1 MNAKCYRT
9 VFNAVR
15 GMLVAV
21 EESARSTG
29 KGRQTGG
36 QAGTSAA
43 STPSAAR
50 FAVLP
55 VVFGAWCALG
65 LSYTVHAQVV
75 AAPGSGAQVI
85 QTQNGLQQ
93 VNVARPNGSG
103 VSLNTYTQF
112 NVPGQGTILN
122 NAPGITQTQQAGYV
136 NGNPNLLP
144 GGSARI
150 IVNQVTSTQPSTL
163 RGYLEVAGPRA
174 EVVIAN
180 PNGILVNGGGFI
192 NTSRATLTTGIPVFG
207 GSGSLDA
214 YRVTGGQITV
224 QGAGLNASN
233 VDQVDLIARAV
244 SVNASVYANQLNVV
258 AGANQVDHGT
268 LNATP
273 IAGDGAAPAN
283 GIDVSQLG
291 GMYANKIL
299 LASTE
304 KGVGVSLR
312 GVAAAQAGDLT
323 LTAQGKLVLAG
334 QTNASGNL
342 SVSAQGG
349 IDNIGTT
356 YGRQSAALGTSGD
369 LTNSGT
375 LAAQQNLRVNAN
387 NVASSGTLGAGV
399 NSDGSLAHA
408 GDLSVVAGGTLSA
421 TGQNVAG
428 GNATL
433 QGASINLAGSQTSAN
448 GNLNLNAQAGKLDL
462 TGATT
467 SAGGALSANAQGALI
482 NDRGHL
488 SSQGAATVTAGS
500 LSNQG
505 GQMVSQNALSANVA
519 GALSNQGGTLQA
531 AGALNASAGSLDNTA
546 GHIAS
551 LNTDGLNLTTAG
563 RLTNAQGG
571 TIGGNGNV
579 AVQAGQLSNA
589 GTISAVQNLGVSTAQ
604 TLANAGTLAANGNT
618 TVSAGTTLTNAGGT
632 IAAGQRA
639 NVSAATLDN
648 SAGTLTGNQL
658 ALTAATLVN
667 RGGTIT
673 QTGTGPIA
681 IGVSGTLDNTGGT
694 LDNTGGA
701 IRTNSAD
708 LTLAPATLINDHGTI
723 TDSGAGTLS
732 VTTGSLS
739 NNGGTIA
746 TNGALDVQ
754 AGAVSNQGGK
764 LSAQS
769 QATLNVASLDNRA
782 GGFVGAQ
789 SVGIT
794 DQGGLNN
801 AGGTVAAS
809 GALTVSAGSIAN
821 AGGAIKN
828 AGTQA
833 TSVSASQS
841 LDNTQGGLIG
851 GNGEVSVSVSSSGG
865 SVDNSGG
872 TVVAGG
878 NAVVQSGGTLRNA
891 AGRVQAKGSA
901 AVTAAGAITN
911 TGGQIEADGAAAT
924 LQVTGAS
931 LDNTNGRIANAG
943 SGATTVGAASI
954 TNANTGGVAG
964 AGTIGGNGDVTVSG
978 QTLSNTQDGQIVAGH
993 DLTLATTRS
1002 VNNSGGTLSATN
1014 NFTVNA
1020 AGAAVVNQ
1028 GGSIR
1033 GNGAVSVNV
1042 ASLDN
1047 TAGKIGNDAG
1057 SGGSVA
1063 MTTGSLANQGGA
1075 IGSDRNLSV
1084 TTGQLSG
1091 DGRIIAGGDGAIT
1104 INGNYTHSAANQ
1116 IQANHNLTFTTT
1128 GALTNQ
1134 GTLAAVN
1141 ALTVNAAS
1149 IDNRAGADLNS
1160 ASTSVNAGG
1169 AITNAGRIEGDTVA
1183 TQSASF
1189 ANTGTVIGN
1198 NVTLNARGISN
1209 TGASAA
1215 LAAAT
1220 QLNLYASDG
1229 LSNTGGATIFSLG
1242 DINIAANAVR
1252 DGNGLL
1258 ANRSNLVTNDQSTIE
1273 AQGNLEIA
1281 TQTLN
1286 NVRPAPTV
1294 QTVTTGTTSTH
1305 ETKRGKYIACA
1316 TMNAAPHGGCT
1327 QAVWNSGYKTPIDA
1341 TFSASQIVSQSSG
1354 PNPVD
1359 NVLVVNVNGQNQAIY
1374 YNTLTRNGDGTVS
1387 VNYWDAYDP
1396 HTNYV
1401 PSTEYA
1407 TRSDGHNGYQRVEI
1421 ARDTTTVTQQD
1432 QVSGGSA
1439 PQARLLSGRN
1449 MTLANVG
1456 TINNNYSAIAA
1467 GGSIRIGSSQQGG
1480 AVGSG
1485 NYGGTTVNN
1494 VGRTL
1499 YQYQTQNIVSTYAWN
1514 EGTNQDVGAVAQ
1526 APAVLPPVAIGG
1538 TGGTLIAN
1546 NAVQI
1551 NATNLNNTNVAA
1563 ASSSTGATGGTL
1575 GANQSAAGVAA
1586 SGQQTVGAA
1595 SAQQPAVNAPQSV
1608 AGSNGALNISL
1619 PTSGLFSLR
1628 TAPGQPYLIA
1638 TDPRLTSYTKFI
1650 SSDYMLSALNLN
1662 PQQVQKRLGDGFY
1675 EEKLVRDQITQLTGR
1690 VYLQGYGNNEDQ
1702 YRALMGSGVN
1712 AAKQFGLVP
1721 GIALTAAQMDAL
1733 TSDIVWLVNQTV
1745 TLPDGSTQQVL
1756 APVVYLAHT
1765 HANDLQPTGAL
1776 IAADDVQIH
1785 AVGSATNS
1793 GVIKGGTQTV
1803 ITATDII
1810 NRGGTIA
1817 SDKTR
1822 GTIVV
1827 SASHDILNASGEI
1840 SGNRVAA
1847 QAGHDIVNTTLVD
1860 TVGATAV
1867 AGNSKASASLVGR
1880 QGSIASTGDLLVR
1893 AGNDLT
1899 VHGAN
1904 ITAGGNAQVTAGHD
1918 IVVDAVQSVGSQSV
1932 TQNGQHHWEADSTT
1946 HQGSTISAGGSLAM
1960 QSGNDTTFKG
1970 AKVSAGQDLS
1980 VIAGG
1985 NLMATTVTDTS
1996 KYNNVAADGKARKE
2010 TSRTYDETVIGT
2022 TFSAGHDATFAA
2034 VNANAGGQARTD
2046 GKGNVTFIGS
2056 SVTAG
2061 TAQQDSP
2068 SATAAAGNPDHMTT
2082 GRIDPTRS
2090 KSTASSKAGGVT
2102 IVADRDVTLAEA
2114 REVHDSTRAVSSEG
2128 GSPLSSKSASS
2139 SDAMHL
2145 DVGAGSSVSGNAV
2158 HVQAGND
2165 LTVRNSAVVGSGDV
2179 SLNAVGGNVLI
2190 TAGQNVRDESHSFE
2204 QKQSGFSGTGGI
2216 GIAYGH
2222 SGAKGRSELH
2232 EVTQS
2237 DARSTVGSTGGNV
2250 SISAGKDAAIIGS
2263 DVMAGSA
2270 GGVTGNIDVRAQNI
2284 RIEAGQDHAWSSSS
2298 QEAHSSGISVG
2309 LVGTPL
2315 DTLRNQREAQRD
2327 PSKVNRVRNTLNE
2340 VGAGALDVPQLAIG
2354 FNSRGS
2360 RSQTSSESLT
2370 HSASQLTA
2378 SGDIRLR
2385 ATGNGTTDANG
2396 RATSGDITVTGSTL
2410 SAGGTAA
2417 LDAQRH
2423 VVLQASTDTYQESNS
2438 ASTSGS
2444 HFTTAATTLGDL
2456 GRNVGGGPNSSGVGL
2471 VPYGSAHSADNAAGS
2486 SSRQNASVV
2495 IGKSV
2500 QVQARTGDITVS
2512 GSGISALSDVDL
2524 AARQGKVDIVAGTDT
2539 SSRHEDHSDRTIGDL
2554 GGNGYSGTVGVRSA
2568 SRTLDTD
2575 KRQQSTIRSQVSS
2588 AAGNVTIVAGD
2599 DVTVHGADVSAGGD
2613 LKVTGRN
2620 VLLDAG
2626 QDAERSHQTES
2637 SSQYGATL
2645 AMSGYAVSI
2654 AQSVEQAGRAVEQH
2668 KDPRVAAL
2676 YLAQA
2681 AAMAYNATQS
2691 GANSNTTGAGASNV
2705 PSAQTQTQAQSST
2718 IIKATVS
2725 IGGSSSSSESNAS
2738 AALNQG
2744 STLRAGQN
2752 VTITATGKD
2761 ASGHVVDGDIV
2772 ARGSSISGRNVSLDA
2787 ARDITLESRQDN
2799 THQDSKNSGSNASI
2813 GVGLGVGGNQTGFTL
2828 ELAAGFNRA
2837 HADGDAVTHVNSSVN
2852 AADTL
2857 TLNAGRDANLRG
2869 AQASGNTVNATVGRN
2884 LNVESRQ
2891 DIDNYA
2897 SRSESGGAQ
2906 VSLCIP
2912 PFCIGSTVS
2921 GSANLAE
2928 GRTDSTYASV
2938 VHQSGIAA
2946 GTGGYN
2952 INVKG
2957 NTDLVGGVISSTADP
2972 SKNTL
2977 RTGTLTTR
2985 DVENHA
2991 AYSSEQSSVSASYTS
3006 GNPLNPDGVPT
3017 PLQQGVSNLASN
3029 AVGNAQGPIAGN
3041 ASGTTRS
3048 AISTGTV
3055 VITDNAGQL
3064 AKTGKDAEATVAGL
3078 NRDTEHAND
3087 GAIGKIFDK
3096 QKIEEQQEI
3105 ARLQAQV
3112 VQQVAPLLY
3121 KQVGNF
3127 LEKQPTE
3134 VRVAV
3139 HALVG
3144 GLISRAM
3151 GGEFA
3156 AGAAGAGVAT
3166 LVMETLGKEL
3176 ESSDT
3181 LRQLPEKDRKAL
3193 MQLVSGAIGGIVAG
3207 AVSGSGSAAAAAG
3220 ATSQMAEQFNR
3231 QLHPDEQKWIRDH
3244 AKEFARQQGIS
3255 EDQAIERLSQ
3265 QAAKQVDYLWRAQL
3279 SDGDDAAAKSFLS
3292 SSKPTF
3298 TNPLGEQQ
3306 KLFTATDQQL
3316 LRPEMF
3322 ADTADPKFYQ
3332 RYVQSGI
3339 NRDLNDGLVK
3349 EFKDSGI
3356 DIKNGAVELAAAVKE
3371 HPGIVLNAA
3380 WDAVKGLPGAIVDG
3394 FRESGQAI
3402 GEGAAVALNK
3412 DLTDK
3417 LNAIYGNDISGY
3429 QQALLA
3435 IRVTVALTGATTTA
3449 KTATGLTEAVV
3460 TAVGKKLDRIL
3471 EKKALDA
3478 LLDSGGV
3485 YDKSGQ
3491 PLLDMRKLSNEQKG
3505 VMGDLFA
3512 ENTVKRIVPEGEKL
3526 ARMPAIGEQ
3535 GIDDLY
3541 KVSRADV
3548 DYVIIE
3554 NKFVSDT
3561 KKTGAN
3567 VLGSTADGKQGSTSW
3582 VTGSNRLRD
3591 AVGLKNAAAVDD
3603 AIKAGR
3609 TETWVVTTR
3618 PDGSTEIQVLDS
3630 LGKPKPVDTSKIL
3643 PPGRNAVGAQP

>member
-1 MNAKCYRT
+1 M
-9 VFNAVR
+9 
-15 GMLVAV
+15 
-21 EESARSTG
+21 
-29 KGRQTGG
+29 G
-36 QAGTSAA
+36 QPT
-43 STPSAAR
+43 TQ
-50 FAVLP
+50 
-55 VVFGAWCALG
+55 
-65 LSYTVHAQVV
+65 HAYC
-75 AAPGSGAQVI
+75 P
-85 QTQNGLQQ
+85 
-93 VNVARPNGSG
+93 
-103 VSLNTYTQF
+103 F
-112 NVPGQGTILN
+112 
-122 NAPGITQTQQAGYV
+122 
-136 NGNPNLLP
+136 
-144 GGSARI
+144 
-150 IVNQVTSTQPSTL
+150 
-163 RGYLEVAGPRA
+163 
-174 EVVIAN
+174 
-180 PNGILVNGGGFI
+180 
-192 NTSRATLTTGIPVFG
+192 
-207 GSGSLDA
+207 
-214 YRVTGGQITV
+214 
-224 QGAGLNASN
+224 
-233 VDQVDLIARAV
+233 
-244 SVNASVYANQLNVV
+244 
-258 AGANQVDHGT
+258 
-268 LNATP
+268 
-273 IAGDGAAPAN
+273 
-283 GIDVSQLG
+283 
-291 GMYANKIL
+291 
-299 LASTE
+299 
-304 KGVGVSLR
+304 
-312 GVAAAQAGDLT
+312 
-323 LTAQGKLVLAG
+323 
-334 QTNASGNL
+334 
-342 SVSAQGG
+342 
-349 IDNIGTT
+349 
-356 YGRQSAALGTSGD
+356 
-369 LTNSGT
+369 
-375 LAAQQNLRVNAN
+375 
-387 NVASSGTLGAGV
+387 
-399 NSDGSLAHA
+399 
-408 GDLSVVAGGTLSA
+408 
-421 TGQNVAG
+421 
-428 GNATL
+428 
-433 QGASINLAGSQTSAN
+433 
-448 GNLNLNAQAGKLDL
+448 
-462 TGATT
+462 
-467 SAGGALSANAQGALI
+467 
-482 NDRGHL
+482 
-488 SSQGAATVTAGS
+488 
-500 LSNQG
+500 
-505 GQMVSQNALSANVA
+505 
-519 GALSNQGGTLQA
+519 
-531 AGALNASAGSLDNTA
+531 
-546 GHIAS
+546 
-551 LNTDGLNLTTAG
+551 
-563 RLTNAQGG
+563 
-571 TIGGNGNV
+571 
-579 AVQAGQLSNA
+579 
-589 GTISAVQNLGVSTAQ
+589 
-604 TLANAGTLAANGNT
+604 
-618 TVSAGTTLTNAGGT
+618 
-632 IAAGQRA
+632 
-639 NVSAATLDN
+639 
-648 SAGTLTGNQL
+648 
-658 ALTAATLVN
+658 
-667 RGGTIT
+667 
-673 QTGTGPIA
+673 
-681 IGVSGTLDNTGGT
+681 
-694 LDNTGGA
+694 
-701 IRTNSAD
+701 
-708 LTLAPATLINDHGTI
+708 
-723 TDSGAGTLS
+723 
-732 VTTGSLS
+732 
-739 NNGGTIA
+739 
-746 TNGALDVQ
+746 
-754 AGAVSNQGGK
+754 
-764 LSAQS
+764 
-769 QATLNVASLDNRA
+769 
-782 GGFVGAQ
+782 
-789 SVGIT
+789 
-794 DQGGLNN
+794 
-801 AGGTVAAS
+801 
-809 GALTVSAGSIAN
+809 
-821 AGGAIKN
+821 
-828 AGTQA
+828 
-833 TSVSASQS
+833 
-841 LDNTQGGLIG
+841 
-851 GNGEVSVSVSSSGG
+851 
-865 SVDNSGG
+865 
-872 TVVAGG
+872 
-878 NAVVQSGGTLRNA
+878 
-891 AGRVQAKGSA
+891 
-901 AVTAAGAITN
+901 
-911 TGGQIEADGAAAT
+911 
-924 LQVTGAS
+924 
-931 LDNTNGRIANAG
+931 
-943 SGATTVGAASI
+943 
-954 TNANTGGVAG
+954 
-964 AGTIGGNGDVTVSG
+964 
-978 QTLSNTQDGQIVAGH
+978 
-993 DLTLATTRS
+993 
-1002 VNNSGGTLSATN
+1002 
-1014 NFTVNA
+1014 
-1020 AGAAVVNQ
+1020 
-1028 GGSIR
+1028 
-1033 GNGAVSVNV
+1033 
-1042 ASLDN
+1042 
-1047 TAGKIGNDAG
+1047 
-1057 SGGSVA
+1057 
-1063 MTTGSLANQGGA
+1063 
-1075 IGSDRNLSV
+1075 
-1084 TTGQLSG
+1084 
-1091 DGRIIAGGDGAIT
+1091 
-1104 INGNYTHSAANQ
+1104 
-1116 IQANHNLTFTTT
+1116 
-1128 GALTNQ
+1128 
-1134 GTLAAVN
+1134 
-1141 ALTVNAAS
+1141 
-1149 IDNRAGADLNS
+1149 
-1160 ASTSVNAGG
+1160 
-1169 AITNAGRIEGDTVA
+1169 
-1183 TQSASF
+1183 
-1189 ANTGTVIGN
+1189 
-1198 NVTLNARGISN
+1198 
-1209 TGASAA
+1209 
-1215 LAAAT
+1215 
-1220 QLNLYASDG
+1220 
-1229 LSNTGGATIFSLG
+1229 
-1242 DINIAANAVR
+1242 
-1252 DGNGLL
+1252 
-1258 ANRSNLVTNDQSTIE
+1258 
-1273 AQGNLEIA
+1273 
-1281 TQTLN
+1281 
-1286 NVRPAPTV
+1286 
-1294 QTVTTGTTSTH
+1294 
-1305 ETKRGKYIACA
+1305 
-1316 TMNAAPHGGCT
+1316 
-1327 QAVWNSGYKTPIDA
+1327 
-1341 TFSASQIVSQSSG
+1341 VSQSSG

-1374 YNTLTRNGDGTVS
+1374 YNTLTRNGDGSVS

-1575 GANQSAAGVAA
+1575 GANQSAAGVAT

-1662 PQQVQKRLGDGFY
+1662 PQLVQKRLGDGFY

-1822 GTIVV
+1822 GTTVV

-1867 AGNSKASASLVGR
+1867 AGNSKASVSLVGR

-1899 VHGAN
+1899 VHGAS
-1904 ITAGGNAQVTAGHD
+1904 ISAGGNAQVTAGHD

-1970 AKVSAGQDLS
+1970 AKVSAGQDL
-1980 VIAGG
+1980 VVVAGG
-1985 NLMATTVTDTS
+1985 NLTATTVTDTS
-1996 KYNNVAADGKARKE
+1996 SYNNVAADDKARKE

-2090 KSTASSKAGGVT
+2090 KSTASGKAGGVT

-2222 SGAKGRSELH
+2222 SGAKGHSELH

-2270 GGVTGNIDVRAQNI
+2270 GGTTGNIDVRAQNI

-2298 QEAHSSGISVG
+2298 EEAHSSGISVG

-2327 PSKVNRVRNTLNE
+2327 PSKVNRARNTLNE
-2340 VGAGALDVPQLAIG
+2340 VGAGALDTPQLAIG

-2444 HFTTAATTLGDL
+2444 HFTTAVTTLGDL

-2471 VPYGSAHSADNAAGS
+2471 APYGSAHSADNAAGS

-2524 AARQGKVDIVAGTDT
+2524 LARQGKVDIVAGTDT
-2539 SSRHEDHSDRTIGDL
+2539 SNRHEDHADRTIGDL

-2568 SRTLDTD
+2568 SRTLDTA
-2575 KRQQSTIRSQVSS
+2575 KSQQSTIRSQVSS

-2637 SSQYGATL
+2637 SSQYGQTL

-2681 AAMAYNATQS
+2681 ALMGVNAVQS
-2691 GANSNTTGAGASNV
+2691 GAHLGKDIKNAMAGADAKI
-2705 PSAQTQTQAQSST
+2705 PQTQTQTQAQSAPT
-2718 IIKATVS
+2718 AFIKATVS
-2725 IGGSSSSSESNAS
+2725 IGGGSSSSESNAG
-2738 AALNQG
+2738 ATLNQG

-2761 ASGHVVDGDIV
+2761 ASGKVVDGDIV

-2813 GVGLGVGGNQTGFTL
+2813 GVGFGLGGSQNGFTL

-2837 HADGDAVTHVNSSVN
+2837 HADGDAVTHVNSAVT

-2891 DIDNYA
+2891 DTDNYA

-2912 PFCIGSTVS
+2912 PICYGSAVS
-2921 GSANLAE
+2921 GSANVAE

-2991 AYSSEQSSVSASYTS
+2991 AYSSEQSSVSVSYTS
-3006 GNPLNPDGVPT
+3006 GNMLDPKSVPT
-3017 PLQQGVSNLASN
+3017 PMQQGVNNLVSN
-3029 AVGNAQGPIAGN
+3029 AVSNAQGPIAGN

-3048 AISTGTV
+3048 AISAGTV

-3064 AKTGKDAEATVAGL
+3064 AKTGKDADATIAGL
-3078 NRDTEHAND
+3078 NRDTAHAND

-3096 QKIEEQQEI
+3096 EKVEERQEI

-3156 AGAAGAGVAT
+3156 AGAIGAGAAT
-3166 LVMETLGKEL
+3166 LAVETFGK
-3176 ESSDT
+3176 
-3181 LRQLPEKDRKAL
+3181 QLLAIDGLSEGDRKAL
-3193 MQLVSGAIGGIVAG
+3193 VQLVGMAVSGVAAGAAGGSSAGVAAATGTAQLAVQNNFLTHQQRDQRAEELASCKSARECDAVSAKWDAISKKQQADAQACISSDSCKVVLNALVWPSIESALNEAKAECAPPRMCSAQAQEDINQLQRLWNQKDAIQSFYEVEKFVAEFVAVGRGVTVAIG
-3207 AVSGSGSAAAAAG
+3207 AVSKAVEIARGLRVADEAATLTAGAGETPVLKNISGPYSPVAGDGTPITAVRVGSGYSAGDVLPVSPAVSSGETVNITGPITSNGAANVV
-3220 ATSQMAEQFNR
+3220 TSR
-3231 QLHPDEQKWIRDH
+3231 QLAVDL
-3244 AKEFARQQGIS
+3244 
-3255 EDQAIERLSQ
+3255 AI
-3265 QAAKQVDYLWRAQL
+3265 AQ
-3279 SDGDDAAAKSFLS
+3279 
-3292 SSKPTF
+3292 SKD
-3298 TNPLGEQQ
+3298 PLIG
-3306 KLFTATDQQL
+3306 TT
-3316 LRPEMF
+3316 
-3322 ADTADPKFYQ
+3322 
-3332 RYVQSGI
+3332 
-3339 NRDLNDGLVK
+3339 
-3349 EFKDSGI
+3349 
-3356 DIKNGAVELAAAVKE
+3356 
-3371 HPGIVLNAA
+3371 
-3380 WDAVKGLPGAIVDG
+3380 LPGA
-3394 FRESGQAI
+3394 
-3402 GEGAAVALNK
+3402 AAPV
-3412 DLTDK
+3412 
-3417 LNAIYGNDISGY
+3417 
-3429 QQALLA
+3429 Q
-3435 IRVTVALTGATTTA
+3435 
-3449 KTATGLTEAVV
+3449 V
-3460 TAVGKKLDRIL
+3460 TA
-3471 EKKALDA
+3471 DA
-3478 LLDSGGV
+3478 SIGGRSFFDV
-3485 YDKSGQ
+3485 NQ
-3491 PLLDMRKLSNEQKG
+3491 
-3505 VMGDLFA
+3505 
-3512 ENTVKRIVPEGEKL
+3512 T
-3526 ARMPAIGEQ
+3526 ARA
-3535 GIDDLY
+3535 
-3541 KVSRADV
+3541 
-3548 DYVIIE
+3548 
-3554 NKFVSDT
+3554 T
-3561 KKTGAN
+3561 
-3567 VLGSTADGKQGSTSW
+3567 GSTSANKPTLIADL
-3582 VTGSNRLRD
+3582 VEPGSPNGTYGTAHAEIGTIQQAYD
-3591 AVGLKNAAAVDD
+3591 AGLTKNESMTIIVRGQAPCDYCQSHLIKMANAA
-3603 AIKAGR
+3603 GLNQL
-3609 TETWVVTTR
+3609 TVVNGV
-3618 PDGSTEIQVLDS
+3618 DGSVIQWVRGS
-3630 LGKPKPVDTSKIL
+3630 FSWNVIKRSQFMGGS
-3643 PPGRNAVGAQP
+3643 R

>member
-29 KGRQTGG
+29 KGRRSGG
-36 QAGTSAA
+36 QAGSPVAGAVT
-43 STPSAAR
+43 TR

-55 VVFGAWCALG
+55 VVFGAWCTLG
-65 LSYTVHAQVV
+65 LPYTVHAQVV

-192 NTSRATLTTGIPVFG
+192 NTSRATLTTGVPVFG

-258 AGANQVDHGT
+258 AGANQVDRGT

-273 IAGDGAAPAN
+273 IVGDGAGPAN

-349 IDNIGTT
+349 IDNTGTT

-375 LAAQQNLRVNAN
+375 LAAQQDLRVNAN

-433 QGASINLAGSQTSAN
+433 QGASVNLAGSQTSAN

-488 SSQGAATVTAGS
+488 SSQGAATVSAGS

-505 GQMVSQNALSANVA
+505 GQIVSQNALSANIA

-551 LNTDGLNLTTAG
+551 LNTDGLNLTTTG

-579 AVQAGQLSNA
+579 AVQAGQLNNT

-658 ALTAATLVN
+658 ALAAATLVN

-681 IGVSGTLDNTGGT
+681 IGVSGT

-723 TDSGAGTLS
+723 TDSGTGTLS

-769 QATLNVASLDNRA
+769 QATLNVASLDNSA

-794 DQGGLNN
+794 DQGGLDN

-833 TSVSASQS
+833 TRVSASQA
-841 LDNTQGGLIG
+841 LDNTQSGLIG

-978 QTLSNTQDGQIVAGH
+978 QTLSNTQGGQIVAGH
-993 DLTLATTRS
+993 DLTLGTTRS
-1002 VNNSGGTLSATN
+1002 VNNGGGTLSATN
-1014 NFTVNA
+1014 NVTVNA

-1033 GNGAVSVNV
+1033 GNGAVSFNV

-1128 GALTNQ
+1128 GALINQ

-1169 AITNAGRIEGDTVA
+1169 AITNAGRIEGDTVS
-1183 TQSASF
+1183 TQSASL

-1198 NVTLNARGISN
+1198 NVTLSARGISN

-1242 DINIAANAVR
+1242 DVNIAANGVR

-1286 NVRPAPTV
+1286 NVRPAPNV
-1294 QTVTTGTTSTH
+1294 QTVTTGSTTTH

-1575 GANQSAAGVAA
+1575 GANQSAAGVAT
-1586 SGQQTVGAA
+1586 SGQQAVGAA

-1662 PQQVQKRLGDGFY
+1662 PQLVQKRLGDGFY

-1745 TLPDGSTQQVL
+1745 TLPDGSKQQVL

-1822 GTIVV
+1822 GTTVV

-1860 TVGATAV
+1860 TVGATTV
-1867 AGNSKASASLVGR
+1867 AGNSKASVSLVGR

-1904 ITAGGNAQVTAGHD
+1904 LTAGGNAQVTAGHD

-1932 TQNGQHHWEADSTT
+1932 TQNSQHHWEADSTT

-1970 AKVSAGQDLS
+1970 AKVSAGQDL
-1980 VIAGG
+1980 VVVAGG
-1985 NLMATTVTDTS
+1985 DLTATTVTDTS
-1996 KYNNVAADGKARKE
+1996 KYNNVAADSRTRQE
-2010 TSRTYDETVIGT
+2010 VDRTYDETAVGT
-2022 TFSAGHDATFAA
+2022 AFSSGRHATLAA
-2034 VNANAGGQARTD
+2034 VSADAGGNARTD
-2046 GKGNVTFIGS
+2046 GKGNVTLTGSSITAGTNTATPGAITIAGNGNVTFNEGREEHDSYQAVSSKRGSLVSGSTTGTMQSTQANIGMASTVSGDSVVVRAGKDLTVQGSNVVGTNDVTLGAGGNVKITASENTERSQSDYSKREYGFLSGLTLLNQLDGGLQGYVVGTRTTSNTQQATQVSHTGSMVGSINGNLSITSGNDLHVTGSTLHAGNDLALAGKTVKIDAVQDTATESEQQSFRQTAISAGLSNPVISAIQTARQMASAAKHVDGDPRLMALAAVTTGLAAKNAYDAVGGDPVKAATSIGLNISIGS
-2056 SVTAG
+2056 SKNDSRSEARSSTAVGSTVSAGHNVTIAAAGAGKDSNIDVIGSAVSAGNKALLNAEGNVNLQAAESASSQHSTSGGASASLGISIGVGSQNGIAFTAGVSGNRGRANGDSSVWTNTHVTAG
-2061 TAQQDSP
+2061 DTLTIRSGGDTNLKGAVAS
-2068 SATAAAGNPDHMTT
+2068 
-2082 GRIDPTRS
+2082 GRQVI
-2090 KSTASSKAGGVT
+2090 A
-2102 IVADRDVTLAEA
+2102 
-2114 REVHDSTRAVSSEG
+2114 
-2128 GSPLSSKSASS
+2128 
-2139 SDAMHL
+2139 
-2145 DVGAGSSVSGNAV
+2145 DVGGNLNVESLQNTDRYDSKQQSAGVSVSVCVPPICYGSSSVSGNV
-2158 HVQAGND
+2158 SQNKLNSDYAG
-2165 LTVRNSAVVGSGDV
+2165 
-2179 SLNAVGGNVLI
+2179 
-2190 TAGQNVRDESHSFE
+2190 
-2204 QKQSGFSGTGGI
+2204 
-2216 GIAYGH
+2216 
-2222 SGAKGRSELH
+2222 
-2232 EVTQS
+2232 
-2237 DARSTVGSTGGNV
+2237 
-2250 SISAGKDAAIIGS
+2250 
-2263 DVMAGSA
+2263 
-2270 GGVTGNIDVRAQNI
+2270 
-2284 RIEAGQDHAWSSSS
+2284 
-2298 QEAHSSGISVG
+2298 
-2309 LVGTPL
+2309 
-2315 DTLRNQREAQRD
+2315 
-2327 PSKVNRVRNTLNE
+2327 
-2340 VGAGALDVPQLAIG
+2340 
-2354 FNSRGS
+2354 
-2360 RSQTSSESLT
+2360 
-2370 HSASQLTA
+2370 
-2378 SGDIRLR
+2378 
-2385 ATGNGTTDANG
+2385 
-2396 RATSGDITVTGSTL
+2396 
-2410 SAGGTAA
+2410 
-2417 LDAQRH
+2417 
-2423 VVLQASTDTYQESNS
+2423 
-2438 ASTSGS
+2438 
-2444 HFTTAATTLGDL
+2444 
-2456 GRNVGGGPNSSGVGL
+2456 
-2471 VPYGSAHSADNAAGS
+2471 
-2486 SSRQNASVV
+2486 
-2495 IGKSV
+2495 
-2500 QVQARTGDITVS
+2500 
-2512 GSGISALSDVDL
+2512 
-2524 AARQGKVDIVAGTDT
+2524 VA
-2539 SSRHEDHSDRTIGDL
+2539 E
-2554 GGNGYSGTVGVRSA
+2554 
-2568 SRTLDTD
+2568 
-2575 KRQQSTIRSQVSS
+2575 
-2588 AAGNVTIVAGD
+2588 
-2599 DVTVHGADVSAGGD
+2599 
-2613 LKVTGRN
+2613 
-2620 VLLDAG
+2620 
-2626 QDAERSHQTES
+2626 
-2637 SSQYGATL
+2637 
-2645 AMSGYAVSI
+2645 
-2654 AQSVEQAGRAVEQH
+2654 
-2668 KDPRVAAL
+2668 
-2676 YLAQA
+2676 
-2681 AAMAYNATQS
+2681 
-2691 GANSNTTGAGASNV
+2691 
-2705 PSAQTQTQAQSST
+2705 
-2718 IIKATVS
+2718 
-2725 IGGSSSSSESNAS
+2725 
-2738 AALNQG
+2738 
-2744 STLRAGQN
+2744 
-2752 VTITATGKD
+2752 
-2761 ASGHVVDGDIV
+2761 
-2772 ARGSSISGRNVSLDA
+2772 
-2787 ARDITLESRQDN
+2787 
-2799 THQDSKNSGSNASI
+2799 
-2813 GVGLGVGGNQTGFTL
+2813 
-2828 ELAAGFNRA
+2828 
-2837 HADGDAVTHVNSSVN
+2837 
-2852 AADTL
+2852 
-2857 TLNAGRDANLRG
+2857 
-2869 AQASGNTVNATVGRN
+2869 
-2884 LNVESRQ
+2884 
-2891 DIDNYA
+2891 
-2897 SRSESGGAQ
+2897 
-2906 VSLCIP
+2906 
-2912 PFCIGSTVS
+2912 
-2921 GSANLAE
+2921 
-2928 GRTDSTYASV
+2928 
-2938 VHQSGIAA
+2938 QSGIKA
-2946 GTGGYN
+2946 GDGGFQVG
-2952 INVKG
+2952 VKG
-2957 NTDLVGGVISSTADP
+2957 NTDLKGGVIASSDKAVQEGLNSLTTA
-2972 SKNTL
+2972 
-2977 RTGTLTTR
+2977 TLTHS
-2985 DVENHA
+2985 DIQNHA
-2991 AYSSEQSSVSASYTS
+2991 NYSGSQVGISGGYSFGGGNTDKSGIGKDQQGKADNVNPVPGTEQTSHGGVVATPPVVLSASGS
-3006 GNPLNPDGVPT
+3006 
-3017 PLQQGVSNLASN
+3017 AS
-3029 AVGNAQGPIAGN
+3029 
-3041 ASGTTRS
+3041 STTRS
-3048 AISTGTV
+3048 AISGGAIT
-3055 VITDNAGQL
+3055 ITDGAKQQQLTGQTAAETVAGINRNTSNTGGALAPIFDKDKIQAGFEIAGQFINQVGTFVDNRL
-3064 AKTGKDAEATVAGL
+3064 KEVDAAKAAAKNPNLTPEQRAQAQQRADQLTADWGPGGTYRQALTALTVAAGGNVTGGMGQFAQNATVAYLQELGANQVKQIADSL
-3078 NRDTEHAND
+3078 GSEGARAALHA
-3087 GAIGKIFDK
+3087 I
-3096 QKIEEQQEI
+3096 
-3105 ARLQAQV
+3105 
-3112 VQQVAPLLY
+3112 
-3121 KQVGNF
+3121 VGC
-3127 LEKQPTE
+3127 
-3134 VRVAV
+3134 
-3139 HALVG
+3139 
-3144 GLISRAM
+3144 
-3151 GGEFA
+3151 
-3156 AGAAGAGVAT
+3156 AGAAASSQNCGAGAMGAATSSLLGTLLGPTDGMSPSDKQAREKLVTSLVAGIATATGVNAATATNAAQIEAENNQLALLPKYSAFGVDLVRRYCSGTQPCTDKQVRDLMQAQIAVNSAAGKNATVAVLLLGGPTLAAAGVALAALAPEMLAVALANPT
-3166 LVMETLGKEL
+3166 AAVNAGIITAET
-3176 ESSDT
+3176 
-3181 LRQLPEKDRKAL
+3181 
-3193 MQLVSGAIGGIVAG
+3193 
-3207 AVSGSGSAAAAAG
+3207 AAAILTNSVTPSLAAEG
-3220 ATSQMAEQFNR
+3220 
-3231 QLHPDEQKWIRDH
+3231 
-3244 AKEFARQQGIS
+3244 
-3255 EDQAIERLSQ
+3255 
-3265 QAAKQVDYLWRAQL
+3265 
-3279 SDGDDAAAKSFLS
+3279 AAAKVGGATGKTTSIGASEGASLAQKGSVVAGFKAGVSASEISKINDRFGGSIAYREVENVLS
-3292 SSKPTF
+3292 
-3298 TNPLGEQQ
+3298 
-3306 KLFTATDQQL
+3306 
-3316 LRPEMF
+3316 
-3322 ADTADPKFYQ
+3322 
-3332 RYVQSGI
+3332 
-3339 NRDLNDGLVK
+3339 
-3349 EFKDSGI
+3349 
-3356 DIKNGAVELAAAVKE
+3356 
-3371 HPGIVLNAA
+3371 NAA
-3380 WDAVKGLPGAIVDG
+3380 NYDG
-3394 FRESGQAI
+3394 F
-3402 GEGAAVALNK
+3402 
-3412 DLTDK
+3412 
-3417 LNAIYGNDISGY
+3417 
-3429 QQALLA
+3429 
-3435 IRVTVALTGATTTA
+3435 
-3449 KTATGLTEAVV
+3449 
-3460 TAVGKKLDRIL
+3460 
-3471 EKKALDA
+3471 
-3478 LLDSGGV
+3478 
-3485 YDKSGQ
+3485 YDKSASIIRDIAGSHLFDNGNKRTAVEVVETLIQRNSVDGPPQSLIWSVVDKVATGQ
-3491 PLLDMRKLSNEQKG
+3491 
-3505 VMGDLFA
+3505 
-3512 ENTVKRIVPEGEKL
+3512 
-3526 ARMPAIGEQ
+3526 
-3535 GIDDLY
+3535 
-3541 KVSRADV
+3541 
-3548 DYVIIE
+3548 
-3554 NKFVSDT
+3554 
-3561 KKTGAN
+3561 
-3567 VLGSTADGKQGSTSW
+3567 
-3582 VTGSNRLRD
+3582 LRD
-3591 AVGLKNAAAVDD
+3591 VRD
-3603 AIKAGR
+3603 ISKALRGF
-3609 TETWVVTTR
+3609 
-3618 PDGSTEIQVLDS
+3618 
-3630 LGKPKPVDTSKIL
+3630 
-3643 PPGRNAVGAQP
+3643 

>member
-36 QAGTSAA
+36 QAGMSAA
-43 STPSAAR
+43 STSTAAR

-65 LSYTVHAQVV
+65 LPYTVQAQVV
-75 AAPGSGAQVI
+75 AAPGSGAHVI

-93 VNVARPNGSG
+93 VNIARPNGSG

-122 NAPGITQTQQAGYV
+122 NAPGITQTQLAGYV

-150 IVNQVTSTQPSTL
+150 IVNQVTSTSPSTL
-163 RGYLEVAGPRA
+163 QGYLEVAGPRA

-192 NTSRATLTTGIPVFG
+192 NTSRATLTTGVPVFG

-258 AGANQVDHGT
+258 AGANQVDRGT

-273 IAGDGAAPAN
+273 IAGDGTAPGN

-299 LASTE
+299 LAPTE

-323 LTAQGKLVLAG
+323 LTSQGKLVLAG

-349 IDNIGTT
+349 IDNTGTT
-356 YGRQSAALGTSGD
+356 YGRQSASLSTSGD

-375 LAAQQNLRVNAN
+375 LAAQQNLSLNAN

-408 GDLSVVAGGTLSA
+408 GDLSVVAGGAMSA

-433 QGASINLAGSQTSAN
+433 QGASVNLAGSQTSAN
-448 GNLNLNAQAGKLDL
+448 GNLSLNAQTGNLDL
-462 TGATT
+462 SGATA

-488 SSQGAATVTAGS
+488 ASQGATAITAGS
-500 LSNQG
+500 LSNQN
-505 GQMVSQNALSANVA
+505 GQIVSQSTLSANIA
-519 GALSNQGGTLQA
+519 GVLANQGGTLQA
-531 AGALNASAGSLDNTA
+531 AGALNANAGSLDNTA

-551 LNTDGLNLTTAG
+551 LNTDGLNLTTTG

-579 AVQAGQLSNA
+579 TVQAGQLSNA

-604 TLANAGTLAANGNT
+604 TLTNAGTLAANGNT
-618 TVSAGTTLTNAGGT
+618 TVSAGTTLTNGGGT
-632 IAAGQRA
+632 IAAGQRT

-648 SAGTLTGNQL
+648 SAGAIAGNQL
-658 ALTAATLVN
+658 ALAAANLIN
-667 RGGTIT
+667 RTGSIT
-673 QTGTGPIA
+673 QSGTGSIT
-681 IGVSGTLDNTGGT
+681 IGVSGTLDNTNGS
-694 LDNTGGA
+694 
-701 IRTNSAD
+701 IQTNSAD

-723 TDSGAGTLS
+723 TDSGTGTLS
-732 VTTGSLS
+732 VTTGRLS

-746 TNGALDVQ
+746 TNGELDVQ

-769 QATLNVASLDNRA
+769 QATLNVASLDNSA
-782 GGFVGAQ
+782 GGYVGAQ
-789 SVGIT
+789 GVAIT
-794 DQGGLNN
+794 DQGVLDN

-833 TSVSASQS
+833 TRVSATQALS
-841 LDNTQGGLIG
+841 NTRGGLIG
-851 GNGEVSVSVSSSGG
+851 GNGEVSVSGG

-872 TVVAGG
+872 TVAAGG
-878 NAVVQSGGTLRNA
+878 SVTVQSGSTLGNA
-891 AGRVQAKGSA
+891 AGLIQAKGNAS
-901 AVTAAGAITN
+901 VTAAGAITN
-911 TGGQIEADGAAAT
+911 TGGQIEADGASAT

-978 QTLSNTQDGQIVAGH
+978 QTLSNTQGGQIVAGH

-1002 VNNSGGTLSATN
+1002 VNNSGGTLSAAN
-1014 NFTVNA
+1014 NVTANA

-1028 GGSIR
+1028 AGSIR
-1033 GNGAVSVNV
+1033 GNGAVSLNA
-1042 ASLDN
+1042 ASIDN
-1047 TAGKIGNDAG
+1047 TSGKIGNDAG

-1104 INGNYTHSAANQ
+1104 IHGNYTHSAASQ

-1128 GALTNQ
+1128 GTLTNQ

-1149 IDNRAGADLNS
+1149 VDNRAGADLNS
-1160 ASTSVNAGG
+1160 ASTAVNAGG
-1169 AITNAGRIEGDTVA
+1169 AITNAGRIEGDTVS
-1183 TQSASF
+1183 TQSGSF

-1198 NVTLNARGISN
+1198 NVTLNARAISN

-1220 QLNLYASDG
+1220 QLNLYASDS

-1242 DINIAANAVR
+1242 DINIAANGAR
-1252 DGNGLL
+1252 DGTGLL
-1258 ANRSNLVTNDQSTIE
+1258 ANRSNLVNNDQSTIE

-1286 NVRPAPTV
+1286 NTRPEPTV
-1294 QTVTTGTTSTH
+1294 QTVTTGTSTAH

-1341 TFSASQIVSQSSG
+1341 TFSTSQIVSQTSG

-1359 NVLVVNVNGQNQAIY
+1359 NVLVVNVNGQNQTLY
-1374 YNTLTRNGDGTVS
+1374 YNAVTNNGNGTVS

-1421 ARDTTTVTQQD
+1421 SRDTTTTTQQD
-1432 QVSGGSA
+1432 QVTSSA
-1439 PQARLLSGRN
+1439 PQARLLAGRN

-1467 GGSIRIGSSQQGG
+1467 GGSIKIGSSQQGG

-1514 EGTNQDVGAVAQ
+1514 EGTNEDVGAVAQ
-1526 APAVLPPVAIGG
+1526 APSVLPPVAIGG

-1563 ASSSTGATGGTL
+1563 TSSATGATGGTL
-1575 GANQSAAGVAA
+1575 GVNQSAAGVAT

-1619 PTSGLFSLR
+1619 PTSGLFSFR

-1702 YRALMGSGVN
+1702 YRALMASGVN
-1712 AAKQFGLVP
+1712 AAKQFSLVP

-1733 TSDIVWLVNQTV
+1733 TSDIVWLVSQTV
-1745 TLPDGSTQQVL
+1745 KLPDGSTQQVL

-1803 ITATDII
+1803 ITATDIV

-1817 SDKTR
+1817 SDKAH
-1822 GTIVV
+1822 GTTVV
-1827 SASHDILNASGEI
+1827 SATHDILNASGEI

-1867 AGNSKASASLVGR
+1867 AGNSRANVTLVGR

-1904 ITAGGNAQVTAGHD
+1904 IAAGGNAQVTAGHD
-1918 IVVDAVQSVGSQSV
+1918 ILVDAVQSTTSQSV
-1932 TQNGQHHWEADSTT
+1932 TKNSQHHWEADSTT

-1970 AKVSAGQDLS
+1970 AKVSAGQDL
-1980 VIAGG
+1980 VVVAGG
-1985 NLMATTVTDTS
+1985 DLTATTVTDTS
-1996 KYNNVAADGKARKE
+1996 KYNNVAADDKARKE
-2010 TSRTYDETVIGT
+2010 SSRTYDETVVGT
-2022 TFSAGHDATFAA
+2022 TFTAGRDATFAA

-2061 TAQQDSP
+2061 TAQQDNTS
-2068 SATAAAGNPDHMTT
+2068 TASAAGNPEHMTV
-2082 GRIDPTRS
+2082 GRVDPTGTRS
-2090 KSTASSKAGGVT
+2090 GASTKAGGVT
-2102 IVADRDVTLAEA
+2102 IVADRNVTLAEA
-2114 REVHDSTRAVSSEG
+2114 REVHDSTRSVSSES
-2128 GSPLSSKSASS
+2128 GSALSSKSASS

-2145 DVGAGSSVSGNAV
+2145 DVGAGSSVSGNSV
-2158 HVQAGND
+2158 RVQAGND

-2222 SGAKGRSELH
+2222 SGANGRSELH

-2270 GGVTGNIDVRAQNI
+2270 GGATGNIDVRAQNI

-2327 PSKVNRVRNTLNE
+2327 PSKVNRVRNSLNE
-2340 VGAGALDVPQLAIG
+2340 VGAGALDTPQLAIG
-2354 FNSRGS
+2354 FNARGS
-2360 RSQTSSESLT
+2360 SSRTSSESLT

-2385 ATGNGTTDANG
+2385 ATGNGATDANG
-2396 RATSGDITVTGSTL
+2396 RAASGDITITGSTL

-2417 LDAQRH
+2417 LDAQRS
-2423 VVLQASTDTYQESNS
+2423 VVLQASTDTYQESSS
-2438 ASTSGS
+2438 ASSSGS
-2444 HFTTAATTLGDL
+2444 HFSTAGPSWGDL

-2471 VPYGSAHSADNAAGS
+2471 APYGSAHSADNAAGN

-2524 AARQGKVDIVAGTDT
+2524 LARQGKVDIVAGND
-2539 SSRHEDHSDRTIGDL
+2539 SSNRHEDHSSRTIGDL
-2554 GGNGYSGTVGVRSA
+2554 GGNGYSGTVGVRS
-2568 SRTLDTD
+2568 SSSTLDTA
-2575 KRQQSTIRSQVSS
+2575 KSQQSTIRSQVSS
-2588 AAGNVTIVAGD
+2588 AAGNVTIAARD

-2626 QDAERSHQTES
+2626 QDAERSRQTES
-2637 SSQYGATL
+2637 SSQYGVTL

-2681 AAMAYNATQS
+2681 ALMGYNAAQS
-2691 GANSNTTGAGASNV
+2691 GANTNNTGVGASNV
-2705 PSAQTQTQAQSST
+2705 PSAQTQTQAQSSA
-2718 IIKATVS
+2718 IVKATVS
-2725 IGGSSSSSESNAS
+2725 IGGGSSSSESNAN
-2738 AALNQG
+2738 ATVNQG

-2752 VTITATGKD
+2752 VSITATGKD
-2761 ASGHVVDGDIV
+2761 ASGKVVDGDIV

-2799 THQDSKNSGSNASI
+2799 THQDSKSGGSNASI
-2813 GVGLGVGGNQTGFTL
+2813 GVGFALGGNQNGFTL

-2837 HADGDAVTHVNSSVN
+2837 HADGDAVAHVNSAVN

-2891 DIDNYA
+2891 DTDNYA

-2912 PFCIGSTVS
+2912 PFCVGSAFS

-2928 GRTDSTYASV
+2928 GKTDSTYASV

-2957 NTDLVGGVISSTADP
+2957 NTDLVGGVISSTAAP
-2972 SKNTL
+2972 SKNVL

-2991 AYSSEQSSVSASYTS
+2991 AYSSEQSSVSVSYTS
-3006 GNPLNPDGVPT
+3006 ANPLNSEAVPT
-3017 PLQQGVSNLASN
+3017 PMQQGVSNLASN

-3048 AISTGTV
+3048 AISAGTV
-3055 VITDNAGQL
+3055 VITDNAGQV

-3096 QKIEEQQEI
+3096 QKVEEQQEI

-3112 VQQVAPLLY
+3112 VQQAAPILY
-3121 KQVGNF
+3121 NKVGSM
-3127 LEKQPTE
+3127 LEGQPPE
-3134 VRVAV
+3134 VKVAV
-3139 HALVG
+3139 HALIG

-3151 GGEFA
+3151 GGEFV
-3156 AGAAGAGVAT
+3156 AGAAGTGAAELAMVT
-3166 LVMETLGKEL
+3166 FGK
-3176 ESSDT
+3176 
-3181 LRQLPEKDRKAL
+3181 QLLAIDGLSEKDRKAL
-3193 MQLVSGAIGGIVAG
+3193 VQLVGM
-3207 AVSGSGSAAAAAG
+3207 AVSGMAAGAAGGSTAGVAAAAG
-3220 ATSQMAEQFNR
+3220 TAQIAVQNNFLAHEQR
-3231 QLHPDEQKWIRDH
+3231 EQRK
-3244 AKEFARQQGIS
+3244 
-3255 EDQAIERLSQ
+3255 
-3265 QAAKQVDYLWRAQL
+3265 
-3279 SDGDDAAAKSFLS
+3279 
-3292 SSKPTF
+3292 
-3298 TNPLGEQQ
+3298 
-3306 KLFTATDQQL
+3306 
-3316 LRPEMF
+3316 
-3322 ADTADPKFYQ
+3322 
-3332 RYVQSGI
+3332 
-3339 NRDLNDGLVK
+3339 
-3349 EFKDSGI
+3349 KD
-3356 DIKNGAVELAAAVKE
+3356 LAACKSARECDAVT
-3371 HPGIVLNAA
+3371 AA
-3380 WDAVKGLPGAIVDG
+3380 WDAISKKQQADAQACISSDSCKVVLNVLVWPAIESALNEAKAECAPPRMCSAQAQEDINQLQHLWNQKDAIQSFYEVEKFVAEFVAVGKGITVAIGAVSKAVEIARGLRAADEAAKLTAGDTASTLIKGLPDRLLADNIAGDGMILHPIKISPEVLSVTAQQPYKEGQLITNAGRAVTKHPEYFGFDSTQELRKVYRTDTQLNELAANSIREILRDGARTTGSGGRYPNGWVTYTLPDGRAASWGGSGDFIG
-3394 FRESGQAI
+3394 FRG
-3402 GEGAAVALNK
+3402 
-3412 DLTDK
+3412 
-3417 LNAIYGNDISGY
+3417 IS
-3429 QQALLA
+3429 
-3435 IRVTVALTGATTTA
+3435 
-3449 KTATGLTEAVV
+3449 K
-3460 TAVGKKLDRIL
+3460 
-3471 EKKALDA
+3471 
-3478 LLDSGGV
+3478 
-3485 YDKSGQ
+3485 
-3491 PLLDMRKLSNEQKG
+3491 
-3505 VMGDLFA
+3505 
-3512 ENTVKRIVPEGEKL
+3512 
-3526 ARMPAIGEQ
+3526 
-3535 GIDDLY
+3535 
-3541 KVSRADV
+3541 
-3548 DYVIIE
+3548 
-3554 NKFVSDT
+3554 
-3561 KKTGAN
+3561 
-3567 VLGSTADGKQGSTSW
+3567 
-3582 VTGSNRLRD
+3582 
-3591 AVGLKNAAAVDD
+3591 
-3603 AIKAGR
+3603 
-3609 TETWVVTTR
+3609 
-3618 PDGSTEIQVLDS
+3618 
-3630 LGKPKPVDTSKIL
+3630 
-3643 PPGRNAVGAQP
+3643 

>member
-29 KGRQTGG
+29 KGRQSGG
-36 QAGTSAA
+36 QAGATAPASAA
-43 STPSAAR
+43 SAAR

-65 LSYTVHAQVV
+65 LPYAVQAQVV
-75 AAPGSGAQVI
+75 AAPGSGAHVI

-93 VNVARPNGSG
+93 VNIARPNGSG

-112 NVPGQGTILN
+112 NVPSQGTLLN
-122 NAPGITQTQQAGYV
+122 NAPGITQTQLAGYI

-150 IVNQVTSTQPSTL
+150 IVNQVTSTSPSTL
-163 RGYLEVAGPRA
+163 QGYLEVAGPRA

-192 NTSRATLTTGIPVFG
+192 NTSRATLTTGVPVFG

-258 AGANQVDHGT
+258 AGANQVDRST
-268 LNATP
+268 LGATP

-323 LTAQGKLVLAG
+323 LTSQGKLVLAG

-349 IDNIGTT
+349 IDNTGTT
-356 YGRQSAALGTSGD
+356 YGRQSASLSTSGD

-375 LAAQQNLRVNAN
+375 LAAQQNLGINAN

-399 NSDGSLAHA
+399 NSDGSFAHA
-408 GDLSVVAGGTLSA
+408 GDLSVVAGGSMSA

-433 QGASINLAGSQTSAN
+433 QGASVNLAGSQTSAN
-448 GNLNLNAQAGKLDL
+448 GNLNLNAQTGNLDL
-462 TGATT
+462 TGATA

-488 SSQGAATVTAGS
+488 ASQGATAITAGS
-500 LSNQG
+500 LSNQN
-505 GQMVSQNALSANVA
+505 GQIVSQSTLSANIA
-519 GALSNQGGTLQA
+519 GVLANQGGTLQA
-531 AGALNASAGSLDNTA
+531 AGALNANAGSLDNTA

-551 LNTDGLNLTTAG
+551 LNTDGLNLTTTG
-563 RLTNAQGG
+563 LLNNAQGG

-579 AVQAGQLSNA
+579 TVQAGQLTNSSS
-589 GTISAVQNLGVSTAQ
+589 ISAVQNLGVSTAQ
-604 TLANAGTLAANGNT
+604 SLANAGTLAANGNT

-632 IAAGQRA
+632 IAAGQRT

-658 ALTAATLVN
+658 ALAAANLIN
-667 RGGTIT
+667 RNGSIT
-673 QTGTGPIA
+673 QSGTGPIT
-681 IGVSGTLDNTGGT
+681 IGVSGTLDNTNGS
-694 LDNTGGA
+694 

-708 LTLAPATLINDHGTI
+708 LALAPATLINDHGTI
-723 TDSGAGTLS
+723 TDSGTGTLS

-769 QATLNVASLDNRA
+769 QATLNVASLDNSA
-782 GGFVGAQ
+782 GGYVGAQ
-789 SVGIT
+789 GVAIT
-794 DQGGLNN
+794 DQGALNN

-809 GALTVSAGSIAN
+809 GALTVSAGAIAN

-833 TSVSASQS
+833 TRVSATQA

-851 GNGEVSVSVSSSGG
+851 GNGEVSVSGG

-878 NAVVQSGGTLRNA
+878 TAVVQSGSTLRNA

-911 TGGQIEADGAAAT
+911 TGGQIEADGASAT

-978 QTLSNTQDGQIVAGH
+978 QTLSNTQGGQIVAGH

-1002 VNNSGGTLSATN
+1002 VNNSGGTLSAAN
-1014 NFTVNA
+1014 NVTANA

-1028 GGSIR
+1028 AGSIR
-1033 GNGAVSVNV
+1033 GNGAVSLNV

-1047 TAGKIGNDAG
+1047 TSGKIGNDAG

-1104 INGNYTHSAANQ
+1104 IHGNYTHSAANQ

-1128 GALTNQ
+1128 GTLTNQ

-1149 IDNRAGADLNS
+1149 VDNRAGADLNS
-1160 ASTSVNAGG
+1160 ASTAVNAGG
-1169 AITNAGRIEGDTVA
+1169 AITNAGRIEGDTVS
-1183 TQSASF
+1183 TQSGSF

-1198 NVTLNARGISN
+1198 NVTLNARAISN

-1220 QLNLYASDG
+1220 QLNLYASDS
-1229 LSNTGGATIFSLG
+1229 LSNTGGATLFSLG
-1242 DINIAANAVR
+1242 DINIAANGAR

-1258 ANRSNLVTNDQSTIE
+1258 ANRSNLVNNDQSTIE

-1286 NVRPAPTV
+1286 NTRPAPTV
-1294 QTVTTGTTSTH
+1294 QTVTTGTSTAH

-1341 TFSASQIVSQSSG
+1341 TFSTSQIVSQTSG

-1359 NVLVVNVNGQNQAIY
+1359 NVLVVNVNGQNQTIY
-1374 YNTLTRNGDGTVS
+1374 YNAITNNGNGTVS

-1421 ARDTTTVTQQD
+1421 ARDTTTTTQQD

-1439 PQARLLSGRN
+1439 PQAQLLSGRN

-1467 GGSIRIGSSQQGG
+1467 GGSIRIGTSQQGG

-1499 YQYQTQNIVSTYAWN
+1499 YQYQTQNVVSTYAWN
-1514 EGTNQDVGAVAQ
+1514 EGTNEDVGAVAQ
-1526 APAVLPPVAIGG
+1526 APSVLPPVAIGG

-1563 ASSSTGATGGTL
+1563 ASSATGATGGTL
-1575 GANQSAAGVAA
+1575 GANQSASGVAT

-1619 PTSGLFSLR
+1619 PTSGLFSFR

-1702 YRALMGSGVN
+1702 YRALMASGVN
-1712 AAKQFGLVP
+1712 AAKQFSLVP

-1733 TSDIVWLVNQTV
+1733 TSDIVWLVSQTV
-1745 TLPDGSTQQVL
+1745 KLPDGSTQQVL

-1803 ITATDII
+1803 ITATDIV

-1817 SDKTR
+1817 SDKAH
-1822 GTIVV
+1822 GTTVV
-1827 SASHDILNASGEI
+1827 SATHDILNASGEI

-1867 AGNSKASASLVGR
+1867 AGNSRANVTLVGR

-1904 ITAGGNAQVTAGHD
+1904 IAAGGNAQVTAGHD
-1918 IVVDAVQSVGSQSV
+1918 ILVDAVQSTTSQSV
-1932 TQNGQHHWEADSTT
+1932 TKNSQHHWEADSTT

-1970 AKVSAGQDLS
+1970 AKVSAGQDL
-1980 VIAGG
+1980 VVVAGG
-1985 NLMATTVTDTS
+1985 DLTATTVTDTS
-1996 KYNNVAADGKARKE
+1996 KYNNVAADDKARKE
-2010 TSRTYDETVIGT
+2010 SSRTYDETVAGT
-2022 TFSAGHDATFAA
+2022 TFTAGRDATFAA

-2061 TAQQDSP
+2061 TAQQDNTS
-2068 SATAAAGNPDHMTT
+2068 TASAAGNPEHMTV
-2082 GRIDPTRS
+2082 GRVDPTGTRS
-2090 KSTASSKAGGVT
+2090 GASTKAGGVT
-2102 IVADRDVTLAEA
+2102 IVADRNVTLAEA
-2114 REVHDSTRAVSSEG
+2114 REVHDSTRSVSSES
-2128 GSPLSSKSASS
+2128 GSALSSKSASS

-2145 DVGAGSSVSGNAV
+2145 DVGAGSSVSGNSV
-2158 HVQAGND
+2158 RVQAGND

-2204 QKQSGFSGTGGI
+2204 QKQSGFSGTGGV

-2222 SGAKGRSELH
+2222 SGANGRSELH

-2263 DVMAGSA
+2263 DVMAGST
-2270 GGVTGNIDVRAQNI
+2270 GGATGNIDVRAQNI

-2327 PSKVNRVRNTLNE
+2327 PSKVNRVRNSLNE
-2340 VGAGALDVPQLAIG
+2340 VGAGALDTPQLAIG
-2354 FNSRGS
+2354 FNARGS

-2385 ATGNGTTDANG
+2385 ATGNGATDANG
-2396 RATSGDITVTGSTL
+2396 RAASGDITVTGSTL

-2417 LDAQRH
+2417 LDAQRS
-2423 VVLQASTDTYQESNS
+2423 VVLQASTDTYQESSS
-2438 ASTSGS
+2438 ASSSGS
-2444 HFTTAATTLGDL
+2444 HFSTAGPSWGDL

-2471 VPYGSAHSADNAAGS
+2471 APYGSAHSADNAAGN

-2524 AARQGKVDIVAGTDT
+2524 LAKQGKVDIVAGNDT

-2568 SRTLDTD
+2568 SSTLDTA
-2575 KRQQSTIRSQVSS
+2575 KSQQSTIRSQVSS
-2588 AAGNVTIVAGD
+2588 AAGNVTIAARD

-2626 QDAERSHQTES
+2626 QDAERSRQTES
-2637 SSQYGATL
+2637 SSQYGVTL

-2681 AAMAYNATQS
+2681 ALMGYNAA
-2691 GANSNTTGAGASNV
+2691 GNPGLNSQNG
-2705 PSAQTQTQAQSST
+2705 SAIQVQAAAQPQAQSSA
-2718 IIKATVS
+2718 IVKATLS
-2725 IGGSSSSSESNAS
+2725 IGGGSSSSESNAN
-2738 AALNQG
+2738 ATVNQG

-2752 VTITATGKD
+2752 VSITATGKD
-2761 ASGHVVDGDIV
+2761 ASGNVVDGDIV

-2799 THQDSKNSGSNASI
+2799 THQDSKSGGSNASI
-2813 GVGLGVGGNQTGFTL
+2813 GVGVALGGNQTGFTL

-2891 DIDNYA
+2891 DTDNYA

-2906 VSLCIP
+2906 VSLCFP
-2912 PFCIGSTVS
+2912 PFCYGSTFS
-2921 GSANLAE
+2921 GNANVAE
-2928 GRTDSTYASV
+2928 GKTDSTYASV

-2957 NTDLVGGVISSTADP
+2957 NTDLVGGVISSTAAP
-2972 SKNTL
+2972 SKNVL

-2991 AYSSEQSSVSASYTS
+2991 AYSSEQSSVSVSYTS
-3006 GNPLNPDGVPT
+3006 ANPLNSEAVPT
-3017 PLQQGVSNLASN
+3017 PMQQGVSNLASN

-3048 AISTGTV
+3048 AISAGTV
-3055 VITDNAGQL
+3055 VITDNAGQV

-3096 QKIEEQQEI
+3096 QKVEEQQEI

-3112 VQQVAPLLY
+3112 VQQAAPILY
-3121 KQVGNF
+3121 NKVGSM
-3127 LEKQPTE
+3127 LEGQPPE
-3134 VRVAV
+3134 VKVAV
-3139 HALVG
+3139 HALIG

-3151 GGEFA
+3151 GGEFVAGAAGTGAAELAMVTFGKQLLAIDGLSEGDRKALVQLVGMAVSGMA
-3156 AGAAGAGVAT
+3156 AGAAGGSTAGV
-3166 LVMETLGKEL
+3166 
-3176 ESSDT
+3176 
-3181 LRQLPEKDRKAL
+3181 
-3193 MQLVSGAIGGIVAG
+3193 
-3207 AVSGSGSAAAAAG
+3207 AAAAG
-3220 ATSQMAEQFNR
+3220 TAQIAVQNNFLAHEQR
-3231 QLHPDEQKWIRDH
+3231 EQRK
-3244 AKEFARQQGIS
+3244 
-3255 EDQAIERLSQ
+3255 
-3265 QAAKQVDYLWRAQL
+3265 
-3279 SDGDDAAAKSFLS
+3279 
-3292 SSKPTF
+3292 
-3298 TNPLGEQQ
+3298 
-3306 KLFTATDQQL
+3306 
-3316 LRPEMF
+3316 
-3322 ADTADPKFYQ
+3322 
-3332 RYVQSGI
+3332 
-3339 NRDLNDGLVK
+3339 
-3349 EFKDSGI
+3349 KD
-3356 DIKNGAVELAAAVKE
+3356 LAACKSARECDAVT
-3371 HPGIVLNAA
+3371 AA
-3380 WDAVKGLPGAIVDG
+3380 WDAISKKQQADAQACISSDSCKVVLNVLVWPAIESALNEAKAECAPPRMCSAQAQEDINQLQHLWNQKDAIQSFYEVEKFVAEFVAVGKGITVAIGAVSKAVEIARGLRAADEAAKLTAGDTASTLIKGLPDRLLADNIAGDGMILHPIKISPEVLSVTAQQPYKEGQLITNAGRAVTKHPEYFGFDSTQELRKVYRTDTQLNELAANSIREILRDGARTTGSGGRYPNGWVTYTLPDGRAASWGASGDFIG
-3394 FRESGQAI
+3394 FRG
-3402 GEGAAVALNK
+3402 
-3412 DLTDK
+3412 
-3417 LNAIYGNDISGY
+3417 IS
-3429 QQALLA
+3429 
-3435 IRVTVALTGATTTA
+3435 
-3449 KTATGLTEAVV
+3449 K
-3460 TAVGKKLDRIL
+3460 
-3471 EKKALDA
+3471 
-3478 LLDSGGV
+3478 
-3485 YDKSGQ
+3485 
-3491 PLLDMRKLSNEQKG
+3491 
-3505 VMGDLFA
+3505 
-3512 ENTVKRIVPEGEKL
+3512 
-3526 ARMPAIGEQ
+3526 
-3535 GIDDLY
+3535 
-3541 KVSRADV
+3541 
-3548 DYVIIE
+3548 
-3554 NKFVSDT
+3554 
-3561 KKTGAN
+3561 
-3567 VLGSTADGKQGSTSW
+3567 
-3582 VTGSNRLRD
+3582 
-3591 AVGLKNAAAVDD
+3591 
-3603 AIKAGR
+3603 
-3609 TETWVVTTR
+3609 
-3618 PDGSTEIQVLDS
+3618 
-3630 LGKPKPVDTSKIL
+3630 
-3643 PPGRNAVGAQP
+3643 

>member
-43 STPSAAR
+43 LTSTAAR

-55 VVFGAWCALG
+55 VVFGAWCVLG
-65 LSYTVHAQVV
+65 VSYTVQAQVV
-75 AAPGSGAQVI
+75 AAPGSGAHVI

-93 VNVARPNGSG
+93 VNIARPNGSG

-122 NAPGITQTQQAGYV
+122 NAPGITQTQLAGYV

-150 IVNQVTSTQPSTL
+150 IVNQVTSTSPSTL

-192 NTSRATLTTGIPVFG
+192 NTSRATLTTGVPVFG

-258 AGANQVDHGT
+258 AGANQVDRST
-268 LNATP
+268 LGATP

-323 LTAQGKLVLAG
+323 LTSQGKLVLAG

-349 IDNIGTT
+349 IDNTGTT
-356 YGRQSAALGTSGD
+356 YGRQSASLSTSGD

-375 LAAQQNLRVNAN
+375 LAAQQNLSLNAN
-387 NVASSGTLGAGV
+387 HVTSSGTLGAGV

-408 GDLSVVAGGTLSA
+408 GDLSVVAGGAMSA

-433 QGASINLAGSQTSAN
+433 QGASVNLAGSQTSAN
-448 GNLNLNAQAGKLDL
+448 GNLSLNAQAGNLDL

-505 GQMVSQNALSANVA
+505 GQIVSQNALSANVT
-519 GALSNQGGTLQA
+519 GALANQGGTLQA
-531 AGALNASAGSLDNTA
+531 AGAFNVNAGSLDNTA

-551 LNTDGLNLTTAG
+551 LNTDGLNLTTTG
-563 RLTNAQGG
+563 RLNNAQGG

-579 AVQAGQLSNA
+579 TVQAGQLSNA

-632 IAAGQRA
+632 IASGQRTS
-639 NVSAATLDN
+639 VSAATLDN

-658 ALTAATLVN
+658 ALAAANLIN
-667 RGGTIT
+667 RNGSIT
-673 QTGTGPIA
+673 QSGTGPIT
-681 IGVSGTLDNTGGT
+681 IGVSGTLDNTSGS
-694 LDNTGGA
+694 
-701 IRTNSAD
+701 IQTNSAD
-708 LTLAPATLINDHGTI
+708 LALAPATLINDHGTI
-723 TDSGAGTLS
+723 TDSGTGTLS
-732 VTTGSLS
+732 VTAASLS

-764 LSAQS
+764 LAAQS
-769 QATLNVASLDNRA
+769 QATLNVASLDNSA
-782 GGFVGAQ
+782 GGYVGAQ
-789 SVGIT
+789 GVAIT
-794 DQGGLNN
+794 DQGALNN

-809 GALTVSAGSIAN
+809 GALTVSAGAIAN

-828 AGTQA
+828 AGAQA
-833 TSVSASQS
+833 TRVSATQS
-841 LDNTQGGLIG
+841 VDNTQGGLIG
-851 GNGEVSVSVSSSGG
+851 GNGEVSVSGG

-878 NAVVQSGGTLRNA
+878 TAVVQSGSTLGNA

-911 TGGQIEADGAAAT
+911 TGGQIEADGASAT

-978 QTLSNTQDGQIVAGH
+978 QTLSNTQGGQIVAGH

-1002 VNNSGGTLSATN
+1002 VNNSGGTLSAAN
-1014 NFTVNA
+1014 NFTANA
-1020 AGAAVVNQ
+1020 GGAAVVNQ
-1028 GGSIR
+1028 AGSIR
-1033 GNGAVSVNV
+1033 GNGAVSLNA
-1042 ASLDN
+1042 ASIDN
-1047 TAGKIGNDAG
+1047 TSGKIGNDAG

-1104 INGNYTHSAANQ
+1104 IHGNYTHSAANQ

-1128 GALTNQ
+1128 GTLTNQ

-1149 IDNRAGADLNS
+1149 VDNRAGADLNS
-1160 ASTSVNAGG
+1160 ASTAVNAGG
-1169 AITNAGRIEGDTVA
+1169 AITNAGRIEGDTVS
-1183 TQSASF
+1183 TQSGSF

-1198 NVTLNARGISN
+1198 NVTLNARAISN

-1220 QLNLYASDG
+1220 QLNLYASDS

-1242 DINIAANAVR
+1242 DINIAANGAR
-1252 DGNGLL
+1252 DGTGLL
-1258 ANRSNLVTNDQSTIE
+1258 ANRSNLVNNDQSTIE

-1286 NVRPAPTV
+1286 NTRPEPTV
-1294 QTVTTGTTSTH
+1294 QTVTTGTSTAH

-1341 TFSASQIVSQSSG
+1341 TFSTSQIVSQTSG

-1359 NVLVVNVNGQNQAIY
+1359 NVLVVNVNGQNQTIY
-1374 YNTLTRNGDGTVS
+1374 YNAVTNNGNGTVS

-1421 ARDTTTVTQQD
+1421 SRDTTTTTQQD
-1432 QVSGGSA
+1432 QVTSSA
-1439 PQARLLSGRN
+1439 PQARLLAGRN

-1467 GGSIRIGSSQQGG
+1467 GGSIKIGSSQQGG

-1514 EGTNQDVGAVAQ
+1514 EGTNEDVGAVAQ
-1526 APAVLPPVAIGG
+1526 APSVLPPVAIGG

-1563 ASSSTGATGGTL
+1563 ASSATGATGGTL
-1575 GANQSAAGVAA
+1575 GANQSAAGVAT

-1619 PTSGLFSLR
+1619 PTSGLFSFR

-1702 YRALMGSGVN
+1702 YRALMASGVN
-1712 AAKQFGLVP
+1712 AAKQFSLVP

-1733 TSDIVWLVNQTV
+1733 TSDIVWLVSQTV
-1745 TLPDGSTQQVL
+1745 KLPDGSTQQVL

-1803 ITATDII
+1803 ITATDIV
-1810 NRGGTIA
+1810 NRGGTIS
-1817 SDKTR
+1817 SDKAH
-1822 GTIVV
+1822 GTTVV
-1827 SASHDILNASGEI
+1827 SATHDILNASGEI

-1867 AGNSKASASLVGR
+1867 AGNSRANVTLVGR

-1904 ITAGGNAQVTAGHD
+1904 IAAGGNAQVTAGHD
-1918 IVVDAVQSVGSQSV
+1918 ILVDAVQSTTSQSV
-1932 TQNGQHHWEADSTT
+1932 TKNSQHHWEADSTT

-1970 AKVSAGQDLS
+1970 AKVSAGQDL
-1980 VIAGG
+1980 VVVAGG
-1985 NLMATTVTDTS
+1985 DLTATTVTDTS
-1996 KYNNVAADGKARKE
+1996 KYNNVAADDKARKE
-2010 TSRTYDETVIGT
+2010 SSRTYDETVVGT
-2022 TFSAGHDATFAA
+2022 TFTAGRDATFAA

-2061 TAQQDSP
+2061 TAQQDNTS
-2068 SATAAAGNPDHMTT
+2068 TASAAGNPEHMTV
-2082 GRIDPTRS
+2082 GRIDPTGTRS
-2090 KSTASSKAGGVT
+2090 GASTKAGGVT
-2102 IVADRDVTLAEA
+2102 IVADRNVTLAEA
-2114 REVHDSTRAVSSEG
+2114 REVHDSSRSVSSES
-2128 GSPLSSKSASS
+2128 GSALSSKSASS

-2145 DVGAGSSVSGNAV
+2145 DVGAGSSVSGNSV
-2158 HVQAGND
+2158 RVQAGND

-2179 SLNAVGGNVLI
+2179 SLSAVGGNVLI

-2222 SGAKGRSELH
+2222 SGANGRSELH

-2270 GGVTGNIDVRAQNI
+2270 GGATGNIDVRAQNI

-2340 VGAGALDVPQLAIG
+2340 AGAGALDTPQLAIG
-2354 FNSRGS
+2354 FNARGS

-2385 ATGNGTTDANG
+2385 ATGNGATDANG
-2396 RATSGDITVTGSTL
+2396 RATSGDITITGSTL

-2417 LDAQRH
+2417 LDAQRS
-2423 VVLQASTDTYQESNS
+2423 VVLQASTDTYQESSS
-2438 ASTSGS
+2438 ASSSGS
-2444 HFTTAATTLGDL
+2444 HFSTAGPSWGDL

-2471 VPYGSAHSADNAAGS
+2471 APYGSAHSADNAAGN

-2500 QVQARTGDITVS
+2500 QVQARTGDITVA

-2524 AARQGKVDIVAGTDT
+2524 LARQGKVDIVAGNDT
-2539 SSRHEDHSDRTIGDL
+2539 SSRHEDHSSRTIGDL

-2568 SRTLDTD
+2568 SSTLDTA
-2575 KRQQSTIRSQVSS
+2575 KSQQSTIRSQVSS
-2588 AAGNVTIVAGD
+2588 AAGNVTIAARD

-2626 QDAERSHQTES
+2626 QDAERSRQTES
-2637 SSQYGATL
+2637 SSQYGVTL

-2681 AAMAYNATQS
+2681 ALMGYNAA
-2691 GANSNTTGAGASNV
+2691 GNPGLNSQNG
-2705 PSAQTQTQAQSST
+2705 SAIQVQAAAQPQAQSSA
-2718 IIKATVS
+2718 IVKATLS
-2725 IGGSSSSSESNAS
+2725 IGGGSSSSESNAN
-2738 AALNQG
+2738 ATVNQG

-2752 VTITATGKD
+2752 VSITATGKD
-2761 ASGHVVDGDIV
+2761 ASGKVVDGDIV

-2799 THQDSKNSGSNASI
+2799 THQDSKSGGSNASI
-2813 GVGLGVGGNQTGFTL
+2813 GVGVALGGNQTGFTL

-2891 DIDNYA
+2891 DTDNYA

-2906 VSLCIP
+2906 VSLCFP
-2912 PFCIGSTVS
+2912 PFCYGSTFS
-2921 GSANLAE
+2921 GNANVAE
-2928 GRTDSTYASV
+2928 GKTDSTYASV

-2957 NTDLVGGVISSTADP
+2957 NTDLVGGVISSTAAP
-2972 SKNTL
+2972 SKNVL

-2991 AYSSEQSSVSASYTS
+2991 AYSSEQSSVSVSYTS
-3006 GNPLNPDGVPT
+3006 ANPLNSEAVPT
-3017 PLQQGVSNLASN
+3017 PMQQGVSNLASN

-3048 AISTGTV
+3048 AISAGTV
-3055 VITDNAGQL
+3055 VITDNAGQV

-3096 QKIEEQQEI
+3096 QKVEEQQEI

-3112 VQQVAPLLY
+3112 VQQAAPILY
-3121 KQVGNF
+3121 QQVGDF
-3127 LEKQPTE
+3127 LQGQPTE
-3134 VRVAV
+3134 VKVAV

-3151 GGEFA
+3151 GGEFG
-3156 AGAAGAGVAT
+3156 AGAAGAGAAT
-3166 LVMETLGKEL
+3166 LIMETFGKEL
-3176 ESSDT
+3176 ESSDA
-3181 LRQLPEKDRKAL
+3181 LRNLSEKDRKAL
-3193 MQLVSGAIGGIVAG
+3193 MQLVSGAIGGVVAG
-3207 AVSGSGSAAAAAG
+3207 ATSGSGTAAAAGG

-3231 QLHPDEQKWIRDH
+3231 QLHQEETSLI
-3244 AKEFARQQGIS
+3244 AKLAKDKARQICGS
-3255 EDQAIERLSQ
+3255 
-3265 QAAKQVDYLWRAQL
+3265 
-3279 SDGDDAAAKSFLS
+3279 
-3292 SSKPTF
+3292 
-3298 TNPLGEQQ
+3298 
-3306 KLFTATDQQL
+3306 
-3316 LRPEMF
+3316 
-3322 ADTADPKFYQ
+3322 DTACISQKTTEW
-3332 RYVQSGI
+3332 S
-3339 NRDLNDGLVK
+3339 DLLERTAKGMVDDG
-3349 EFKDSGI
+3349 ENA
-3356 DIKNGAVELAAAVKE
+3356 KNMAYL
-3371 HPGIVLNAA
+3371 
-3380 WDAVKGLPGAIVDG
+3380 
-3394 FRESGQAI
+3394 
-3402 GEGAAVALNK
+3402 
-3412 DLTDK
+3412 
-3417 LNAIYGNDISGY
+3417 
-3429 QQALLA
+3429 QALLQTGSIPNSEGSRGGIEAYLKNLQTAQDMLVPYMGKA
-3435 IRVTVALTGATTTA
+3435 IIVNGVAATADGAVQTYFSATPAQRTDPTGNYLLNVQPPAPIVPGVELRDQNRLEQFATPNGSAQPVYPVEEWLIGGQVAGKLAGTIGRLLESVDVAMLGRVTASPGGNISAQQITQEGLAL
-3449 KTATGLTEAVV
+3449 
-3460 TAVGKKLDRIL
+3460 
-3471 EKKALDA
+3471 
-3478 LLDSGGV
+3478 
-3485 YDKSGQ
+3485 
-3491 PLLDMRKLSNEQKG
+3491 
-3505 VMGDLFA
+3505 
-3512 ENTVKRIVPEGEKL
+3512 
-3526 ARMPAIGEQ
+3526 RM
-3535 GIDDLY
+3535 
-3541 KVSRADV
+3541 
-3548 DYVIIE
+3548 
-3554 NKFVSDT
+3554 
-3561 KKTGAN
+3561 
-3567 VLGSTADGKQGSTSW
+3567 STADRALLSQIGNLPSTALQGDLREYVANNYFVRNGFTPMYGKCGSGNCFDGVYVKGNTVYINEVKPLNANGSIQLSGQSGSLPTQMTDAW
-3582 VTGSNRLRD
+3582 VDNAIGRLAKSGNPDAVRTAEILLQAKKDNTLVKIVTGVDSKGIT
-3591 AVGLKNAAAVDD
+3591 AVKLSG
-3603 AIKAGR
+3603 
-3609 TETWVVTTR
+3609 
-3618 PDGSTEIQVLDS
+3618 
-3630 LGKPKPVDTSKIL
+3630 GK
-3643 PPGRNAVGAQP
+3643 

>member
-29 KGRQTGG
+29 KGHQTGG

-43 STPSAAR
+43 STFTAAR

-55 VVFGAWCALG
+55 VVFGAWCVLG
-65 LSYTVHAQVV
+65 VSYTVQAQVV
-75 AAPGSGAQVI
+75 AAPGSGAHVI

-93 VNVARPNGSG
+93 VNIARPNGSG

-112 NVPGQGTILN
+112 NVPSQGTLLN
-122 NAPGITQTQQAGYV
+122 NAPGITQTQQAGYI

-150 IVNQVTSTQPSTL
+150 IVNQVTSTSPSTL

-180 PNGILVNGGGFI
+180 PNGILVNGGGFV
-192 NTSRATLTTGIPVFG
+192 NTSRATLTTGVPVFG

-258 AGANQVDHGT
+258 AGANQVDRGT

-323 LTAQGKLVLAG
+323 LTSQGKLVLAG

-349 IDNIGTT
+349 IDNTGTT
-356 YGRQSAALGTSGD
+356 YGRQSASLSTSGD

-375 LAAQQNLRVNAN
+375 LAAQQNLSLNAN
-387 NVASSGTLGAGV
+387 HVTSSGTLGAGV

-408 GDLSVVAGGTLSA
+408 GDLSVVAGGAMSS

-433 QGASINLAGSQTSAN
+433 QGASVNLAGSQTSAN
-448 GNLNLNAQAGKLDL
+448 GNLSLNAQAGNLDL

-488 SSQGAATVTAGS
+488 SSQGATAITAGS
-500 LSNQG
+500 LSNQN
-505 GQMVSQNALSANVA
+505 GQIVSQSTLSANVT
-519 GALSNQGGTLQA
+519 GALANQGGTLQA
-531 AGALNASAGSLDNTA
+531 AGALNANAGSLDNTA

-551 LNTDGLNLTTAG
+551 LNTDGLNLTTTG
-563 RLTNAQGG
+563 RLNNAQGG

-579 AVQAGQLSNA
+579 TVQAGQLSNA
-589 GTISAVQNLGVSTAQ
+589 STISAVQNLGVSTAQ
-604 TLANAGTLAANGNT
+604 TL
-618 TVSAGTTLTNAGGT
+618 TNAGGT
-632 IAAGQRA
+632 IASGQRT

-658 ALTAATLVN
+658 ALAAANLIN
-667 RGGTIT
+667 RNGSIT
-673 QTGTGPIA
+673 QSGTGPIT
-681 IGVSGTLDNTGGT
+681 IGVSGT

-723 TDSGAGTLS
+723 ADSGTGTLS

-739 NNGGTIA
+739 NTGGTIA

-769 QATLNVASLDNRA
+769 QATLNVASLDNSA

-789 SVGIT
+789 GVSIT
-794 DQGGLNN
+794 DQGVLNN

-809 GALTVSAGSIAN
+809 GALTVSAGAIAN

-851 GNGEVSVSVSSSGG
+851 GNGEVSVSGG

-878 NAVVQSGGTLRNA
+878 NAVVQSGSTLRNA
-891 AGRVQAKGSA
+891 VGRVQAKGSA

-954 TNANTGGVAG
+954 TNANTGGAVG

-978 QTLSNTQDGQIVAGH
+978 QTLSNTQGGQIVAGH

-1002 VNNSGGTLSATN
+1002 VNNSGGTLSAAN
-1014 NFTVNA
+1014 NVTANA
-1020 AGAAVVNQ
+1020 GGAAVVNQ
-1028 GGSIR
+1028 AGSIR
-1033 GNGAVSVNV
+1033 GNGAVSLNV

-1047 TAGKIGNDAG
+1047 TSGKIGNDAG

-1128 GALTNQ
+1128 GTLTNQ

-1149 IDNRAGADLNS
+1149 VDNRAGADLNS
-1160 ASTSVNAGG
+1160 ASTAVNAGG
-1169 AITNAGRIEGDTVA
+1169 ALTNAGRIEGDTVA
-1183 TQSASF
+1183 TQSGSL

-1198 NVTLNARGISN
+1198 NVTLNARAINN
-1209 TGASAA
+1209 TGPSAA

-1220 QLNLYASDG
+1220 QLNLYASDS

-1242 DINIAANAVR
+1242 DVNIAANGAR
-1252 DGNGLL
+1252 DGSGLL
-1258 ANRSNLVTNDQSTIE
+1258 ANRSNLVNNDQSTIE

-1281 TQTLN
+1281 AQTLN
-1286 NVRPAPTV
+1286 NTRPEPTV
-1294 QTVTTGTTSTH
+1294 QTVTTGTTATH
-1305 ETKRGKYIACA
+1305 ETKRGKYMACA

-1341 TFSASQIVSQSSG
+1341 TFSTAQIVSQSSG

-1359 NVLVVNVNGQNQAIY
+1359 NVLVVNVNGQNQTIY
-1374 YNTLTRNGDGTVS
+1374 YNAVTNNGNGTVT

-1421 ARDTTTVTQQD
+1421 ARDTTTTTQQD
-1432 QVSGGSA
+1432 QVTSSA

-1467 GGSIRIGSSQQGG
+1467 GGSIRIGTSQQGG

-1526 APAVLPPVAIGG
+1526 APVVMAPVAIGG

-1563 ASSSTGATGGTL
+1563 ASSATGATGGTL
-1575 GANQSAAGVAA
+1575 GANQSAAGVAT

-1619 PTSGLFSLR
+1619 PTSGLFSFR

-1702 YRALMGSGVN
+1702 YRALMASGVN
-1712 AAKQFGLVP
+1712 AAKQFSLVP

-1733 TSDIVWLVNQTV
+1733 TSDIVWLVTQTV
-1745 TLPDGSTQQVL
+1745 KLPDGSTQQVL

-1803 ITATDII
+1803 ITATDIV
-1810 NRGGTIA
+1810 NRGGTIS
-1817 SDKTR
+1817 SDKAH
-1822 GTIVV
+1822 GTTVV
-1827 SASHDILNASGEI
+1827 SATHDILNASGEI

-1867 AGNSKASASLVGR
+1867 AGNSRANVTLVGR

-1918 IVVDAVQSVGSQSV
+1918 ILVDAVQSTTSQSV
-1932 TQNGQHHWEADSTT
+1932 TKNSQHHWEADSTT

-1970 AKVSAGQDLS
+1970 AKVSAGQDL
-1980 VIAGG
+1980 VVVAGG
-1985 NLMATTVTDTS
+1985 DLTATTVTDTS
-1996 KYNNVAADGKARKE
+1996 KYNNVAADDKARKE
-2010 TSRTYDETVIGT
+2010 SSRTYDETVAGT
-2022 TFSAGHDATFAA
+2022 TFTAGRDATFAA

-2061 TAQQDSP
+2061 TAQQGNTS
-2068 SATAAAGNPDHMTT
+2068 TASAAGNPEHMTV
-2082 GRIDPTRS
+2082 GRIDPTGTRS
-2090 KSTASSKAGGVT
+2090 GASTKAGGVT
-2102 IVADRDVTLAEA
+2102 IVADRNVTLAEA
-2114 REVHDSTRAVSSEG
+2114 REVHDSTRSVSSES
-2128 GSPLSSKSASS
+2128 GSALSSKSASS

-2145 DVGAGSSVSGNAV
+2145 DVGAGSSVSGNSV
-2158 HVQAGND
+2158 RVQAGND

-2222 SGAKGRSELH
+2222 SGANGRSELH

-2270 GGVTGNIDVRAQNI
+2270 GGATGNIDVRAQNI

-2327 PSKVNRVRNTLNE
+2327 PSKVNRVRNSLNE
-2340 VGAGALDVPQLAIG
+2340 VGAGALDTPQLAIG
-2354 FNSRGS
+2354 FNARGS

-2385 ATGNGTTDANG
+2385 ATGNGATDANG
-2396 RATSGDITVTGSTL
+2396 RAASGDITITGSTL

-2417 LDAQRH
+2417 LDAQRS
-2423 VVLQASTDTYQESNS
+2423 VVLQASTDTYQESSS
-2438 ASTSGS
+2438 ASSSGS
-2444 HFTTAATTLGDL
+2444 HFSTAGPSWGDL

-2471 VPYGSAHSADNAAGS
+2471 APYGSAHSADNAAGNS
-2486 SSRQNASVV
+2486 RRQNASVV

-2500 QVQARTGDITVS
+2500 QVQARTGDITVA

-2524 AARQGKVDIVAGTDT
+2524 LARQGKVDIVAGNDT

-2554 GGNGYSGTVGVRSA
+2554 GGNGYSGTVGVRSV
-2568 SRTLDTD
+2568 SSTLDTA
-2575 KRQQSTIRSQVSS
+2575 KSQQSTIRSQVSS
-2588 AAGNVTIVAGD
+2588 AAGNVTIAARD

-2626 QDAERSHQTES
+2626 QDAERSRQTES
-2637 SSQYGATL
+2637 SSQYGVTL

-2681 AAMAYNATQS
+2681 ALMGYNAA
-2691 GANSNTTGAGASNV
+2691 GNPGLNSQNG
-2705 PSAQTQTQAQSST
+2705 SAIQVQAAAQPQAQSSA
-2718 IIKATVS
+2718 IVKATLS
-2725 IGGSSSSSESNAS
+2725 IGGGSSSSESNAN
-2738 AALNQG
+2738 ATVNQG

-2752 VTITATGKD
+2752 VSITATGKD
-2761 ASGHVVDGDIV
+2761 ASGKVVDGDIV

-2799 THQDSKNSGSNASI
+2799 THQDSKSGGSNASI
-2813 GVGLGVGGNQTGFTL
+2813 GVGVALGGNQTGFTL

-2891 DIDNYA
+2891 DTDNYA

-2906 VSLCIP
+2906 VSLCFP
-2912 PFCIGSTVS
+2912 PFCYGSTFS
-2921 GSANLAE
+2921 GNANVAE
-2928 GRTDSTYASV
+2928 GKTDSTYASV

-2957 NTDLVGGVISSTADP
+2957 NTDLVGGVISSTAAP
-2972 SKNTL
+2972 SKNVL

-2991 AYSSEQSSVSASYTS
+2991 AYSSEQSSVSVSYTS
-3006 GNPLNPDGVPT
+3006 ANPLNSEAVPT
-3017 PLQQGVSNLASN
+3017 PMQQGVSNLASN

-3048 AISTGTV
+3048 AISAGTV
-3055 VITDNAGQL
+3055 VITDNAGQV
-3064 AKTGKDAEATVAGL
+3064 AKTGKDAQATVAGL

-3096 QKIEEQQEI
+3096 QKVEEQQEI

-3112 VQQVAPLLY
+3112 VQQAAPILY
-3121 KQVGNF
+3121 NKVGSM
-3127 LEKQPTE
+3127 LEGQPPE
-3134 VRVAV
+3134 VKVAV
-3139 HALVG
+3139 HALIG

-3151 GGEFA
+3151 GGEFV
-3156 AGAAGAGVAT
+3156 AGAAGAGAAT
-3166 LVMETLGKEL
+3166 LVMETFGKEL
-3176 ESSDT
+3176 ESSDA
-3181 LRQLPEKDRKAL
+3181 LRNLSEKDRKAL
-3193 MQLVSGAIGGIVAG
+3193 MQLVSGAIGGVVAG
-3207 AVSGSGSAAAAAG
+3207 ATSGSGTAAAAGG

-3231 QLHPDEQKWIRDH
+3231 QLHQEETSLI
-3244 AKEFARQQGIS
+3244 AKLAKDKARQICGS
-3255 EDQAIERLSQ
+3255 
-3265 QAAKQVDYLWRAQL
+3265 
-3279 SDGDDAAAKSFLS
+3279 
-3292 SSKPTF
+3292 
-3298 TNPLGEQQ
+3298 
-3306 KLFTATDQQL
+3306 
-3316 LRPEMF
+3316 
-3322 ADTADPKFYQ
+3322 DTACISQKTTEW
-3332 RYVQSGI
+3332 S
-3339 NRDLNDGLVK
+3339 DLLERTAKGMVDDG
-3349 EFKDSGI
+3349 ENA
-3356 DIKNGAVELAAAVKE
+3356 KNMAYL
-3371 HPGIVLNAA
+3371 
-3380 WDAVKGLPGAIVDG
+3380 
-3394 FRESGQAI
+3394 
-3402 GEGAAVALNK
+3402 
-3412 DLTDK
+3412 
-3417 LNAIYGNDISGY
+3417 
-3429 QQALLA
+3429 QALLQTGSIPNSEGSRGGIEAYLKNLQTAQDMLVPYMGKA
-3435 IRVTVALTGATTTA
+3435 IIVNGVAATADGAIQTYFSATPAQRTDPTGNYLLNVQPPAPIVPGVELRDQNRLEQFATPNGSAQPVYPVEEWLIGGQVAGKLAGTIGRLLESVDVAMLGRVTASPGGNISAQQITQE
-3449 KTATGLTEAVV
+3449 GLV
-3460 TAVGKKLDRIL
+3460 L
-3471 EKKALDA
+3471 
-3478 LLDSGGV
+3478 
-3485 YDKSGQ
+3485 
-3491 PLLDMRKLSNEQKG
+3491 
-3505 VMGDLFA
+3505 
-3512 ENTVKRIVPEGEKL
+3512 
-3526 ARMPAIGEQ
+3526 RM
-3535 GIDDLY
+3535 
-3541 KVSRADV
+3541 
-3548 DYVIIE
+3548 
-3554 NKFVSDT
+3554 
-3561 KKTGAN
+3561 
-3567 VLGSTADGKQGSTSW
+3567 STADRALLSQIGNLPSSALQGDLREYVANNYFVRNGFTPMYGKCGSGNCFDGVYVKGNTVYINEVKPLNANGSIQLSGQSGSLPTQMTDAW
-3582 VTGSNRLRD
+3582 VDNAISRLAKSGNPDAVRTAEILLQAKKDNTLVKIVTGVDSKGIT
-3591 AVGLKNAAAVDD
+3591 AVKLSG
-3603 AIKAGR
+3603 
-3609 TETWVVTTR
+3609 
-3618 PDGSTEIQVLDS
+3618 
-3630 LGKPKPVDTSKIL
+3630 GK
-3643 PPGRNAVGAQP
+3643 

>member
-29 KGRQTGG
+29 KGHQTGG

-43 STPSAAR
+43 STFTAAR

-55 VVFGAWCALG
+55 VVFGAWCVLG
-65 LSYTVHAQVV
+65 VSYTVQAQVV
-75 AAPGSGAQVI
+75 AAPGSGAHVI

-93 VNVARPNGSG
+93 VNIARPNGSG

-112 NVPGQGTILN
+112 NVPSQGTLLN
-122 NAPGITQTQQAGYV
+122 NAPGITQTQQAGYI

-150 IVNQVTSTQPSTL
+150 IVNQVTSTSPSTL

-180 PNGILVNGGGFI
+180 PNGILVNGGGFV
-192 NTSRATLTTGIPVFG
+192 NTSRATLTTGVPVFG

-258 AGANQVDHGT
+258 AGANQVDRGT

-323 LTAQGKLVLAG
+323 LTSQGKLVLAG

-349 IDNIGTT
+349 IDNTGTT
-356 YGRQSAALGTSGD
+356 YGRQSASLSTSGD

-375 LAAQQNLRVNAN
+375 LAAQQNLSLNAN
-387 NVASSGTLGAGV
+387 HVTSSGTLGAGV

-408 GDLSVVAGGTLSA
+408 GDLSVVAGGAMSS

-433 QGASINLAGSQTSAN
+433 QGASVNLAGSQTSAN
-448 GNLNLNAQAGKLDL
+448 GNLSLNAQAGNLDL

-488 SSQGAATVTAGS
+488 SSQGATAITAGS
-500 LSNQG
+500 LSNQN
-505 GQMVSQNALSANVA
+505 GQIVSQSTLSANVT
-519 GALSNQGGTLQA
+519 GALANQGGTLQA
-531 AGALNASAGSLDNTA
+531 VGALNANAGSLDNTA

-551 LNTDGLNLTTAG
+551 LNTDGLNLTTTG
-563 RLTNAQGG
+563 RLNNAQGG

-579 AVQAGQLSNA
+579 TVQAGQLSNA
-589 GTISAVQNLGVSTAQ
+589 STISAVQNLGVSTAQ
-604 TLANAGTLAANGNT
+604 TL
-618 TVSAGTTLTNAGGT
+618 TNAGGT
-632 IAAGQRA
+632 IAAGQRT

-658 ALTAATLVN
+658 ALAAANLFN
-667 RGGTIT
+667 RSGTIT
-673 QTGTGPIA
+673 QAGTGPIT
-681 IGVSGTLDNTGGT
+681 IGVSGT

-723 TDSGAGTLS
+723 ADSGTGTLS

-739 NNGGTIA
+739 NTGGTIA

-769 QATLNVASLDNRA
+769 QATLNVASLDNSA

-789 SVGIT
+789 GVAIT
-794 DQGGLNN
+794 DQGVLNN

-809 GALTVSAGSIAN
+809 GALTVSAGAIAN

-851 GNGEVSVSVSSSGG
+851 GNGEVSVSGG

-878 NAVVQSGGTLRNA
+878 NAVVQSGSTLRNA
-891 AGRVQAKGSA
+891 VGRVQAKGSA

-911 TGGQIEADGAAAT
+911 TGGQIEADGASAT

-931 LDNTNGRIANAG
+931 LDNTNGRVANTG
-943 SGATTVGAASI
+943 TGATTVTAASV
-954 TNANTGGVAG
+954 TNGNAGATAG

-978 QTLSNTQDGQIVAGH
+978 QTLSNTQGGQIVAGH

-1002 VNNSGGTLSATN
+1002 VNNSGGTLSAAN
-1014 NFTVNA
+1014 NVTANA
-1020 AGAAVVNQ
+1020 GGAAVVNQ
-1028 GGSIR
+1028 AGSIR
-1033 GNGAVSVNV
+1033 GNGAVSLNV

-1047 TAGKIGNDAG
+1047 TSGKIGNDAG

-1075 IGSDRNLSV
+1075 IGSDRNLSI

-1104 INGNYTHSAANQ
+1104 IHGNYTHSAASQ

-1128 GALTNQ
+1128 GTLINQ

-1149 IDNRAGADLNS
+1149 VDNRAGADLNS
-1160 ASTSVNAGG
+1160 ASTAVNAGG
-1169 AITNAGRIEGDTVA
+1169 ALTNAGRIEGDTVS
-1183 TQSASF
+1183 TQSGSL

-1198 NVTLNARGISN
+1198 NVTLNARAINN
-1209 TGASAA
+1209 TGPSAA

-1220 QLNLYASDG
+1220 QLNLYASDS

-1242 DINIAANAVR
+1242 DVNIAANGAR
-1252 DGNGLL
+1252 DGSGLL
-1258 ANRSNLVTNDQSTIE
+1258 ANRSNLVNNDQSTIE

-1281 TQTLN
+1281 AQTLN
-1286 NVRPAPTV
+1286 NTRPEPTV
-1294 QTVTTGTTSTH
+1294 QTVTTGTTATH
-1305 ETKRGKYIACA
+1305 ETKRGKYMACA

-1341 TFSASQIVSQSSG
+1341 TFSTAQIVSQSSG

-1359 NVLVVNVNGQNQAIY
+1359 NVLVVNVNGQNQTLY
-1374 YNTLTRNGDGTVS
+1374 YNVVTNNGNGTVS

-1421 ARDTTTVTQQD
+1421 SRDTTTTTQQD
-1432 QVSGGSA
+1432 QVTSSA
-1439 PQARLLSGRN
+1439 PQARVLAGRN

-1467 GGSIRIGSSQQGG
+1467 GGSIKIGSSQQGG
-1480 AVGSG
+1480 AAGSG

-1514 EGTNQDVGAVAQ
+1514 EGTNEDVGAVAQ
-1526 APAVLPPVAIGG
+1526 APVVMAPVAIGG

-1563 ASSSTGATGGTL
+1563 ASSATGATGGTL
-1575 GANQSAAGVAA
+1575 GANQSAAGVAT

-1619 PTSGLFSLR
+1619 PTSGLFSFR

-1702 YRALMGSGVN
+1702 YRALMASGVN
-1712 AAKQFGLVP
+1712 AAKQFSLVP

-1733 TSDIVWLVNQTV
+1733 TSDIVWLVTQTV
-1745 TLPDGSTQQVL
+1745 KLPDGSTQQVL

-1803 ITATDII
+1803 ITATDIV
-1810 NRGGTIA
+1810 NRGGTIS
-1817 SDKTR
+1817 SDKAH
-1822 GTIVV
+1822 GTTVV
-1827 SASHDILNASGEI
+1827 SATHDILNASGEI

-1867 AGNSKASASLVGR
+1867 AGNSRANVTLVGR

-1918 IVVDAVQSVGSQSV
+1918 ILVDAVQSTTSQSV
-1932 TQNGQHHWEADSTT
+1932 TKNSQHHWEADSTT

-1970 AKVSAGQDLS
+1970 AKVSAGQDL
-1980 VIAGG
+1980 VVVAGG
-1985 NLMATTVTDTS
+1985 DLTATTVTDTS
-1996 KYNNVAADGKARKE
+1996 KYNNVAADDKARKE
-2010 TSRTYDETVIGT
+2010 SSRTYDETVAGT
-2022 TFSAGHDATFAA
+2022 TFTAGRDATFAA

-2061 TAQQDSP
+2061 TAQQGNTS
-2068 SATAAAGNPDHMTT
+2068 TASAAGNPEHMTV
-2082 GRIDPTRS
+2082 GRIDPTGTRS
-2090 KSTASSKAGGVT
+2090 GASTKAGGVT
-2102 IVADRDVTLAEA
+2102 IVADRNVTLAEA
-2114 REVHDSTRAVSSEG
+2114 REVHDSTRSVSSES
-2128 GSPLSSKSASS
+2128 GSALSSKSASS

-2145 DVGAGSSVSGNAV
+2145 DVGAGSSVSGNSV
-2158 HVQAGND
+2158 RVQAGND

-2222 SGAKGRSELH
+2222 SGANGRSELH

-2270 GGVTGNIDVRAQNI
+2270 GGATGNIDVRAQNI

-2327 PSKVNRVRNTLNE
+2327 PSKVNRVRNSLNE
-2340 VGAGALDVPQLAIG
+2340 VGAGALDTPQLAIG
-2354 FNSRGS
+2354 FNARGS

-2385 ATGNGTTDANG
+2385 ATGNGATDANG
-2396 RATSGDITVTGSTL
+2396 RAASGDITITGSTL

-2417 LDAQRH
+2417 LDAQRS
-2423 VVLQASTDTYQESNS
+2423 VVLQASTDTYQESSS
-2438 ASTSGS
+2438 ASSSGS
-2444 HFTTAATTLGDL
+2444 HFSTAGPSWGDL

-2471 VPYGSAHSADNAAGS
+2471 APYGSAHSADNAAGNS
-2486 SSRQNASVV
+2486 RRQNASVV

-2500 QVQARTGDITVS
+2500 QVQARTGDITVA

-2524 AARQGKVDIVAGTDT
+2524 LARQGKVDIVAGNDT

-2554 GGNGYSGTVGVRSA
+2554 GGNGYSGTVGVRSV
-2568 SRTLDTD
+2568 SSTLDTA
-2575 KRQQSTIRSQVSS
+2575 KSQQSTIRSQVSS
-2588 AAGNVTIVAGD
+2588 AAGNVTIAARD

-2626 QDAERSHQTES
+2626 QDAERSRQTES
-2637 SSQYGATL
+2637 SSQYGVTL

-2681 AAMAYNATQS
+2681 ALMGYNAA
-2691 GANSNTTGAGASNV
+2691 GNPGLNSQNG
-2705 PSAQTQTQAQSST
+2705 SAIQVQAAAQPQAQSSA
-2718 IIKATVS
+2718 IVKATLS
-2725 IGGSSSSSESNAS
+2725 IGGGSSSSESNAN
-2738 AALNQG
+2738 ATVNQG

-2752 VTITATGKD
+2752 VSITATGKD
-2761 ASGHVVDGDIV
+2761 ASGKVVDGDIV

-2799 THQDSKNSGSNASI
+2799 THQDSKSGGSNASI
-2813 GVGLGVGGNQTGFTL
+2813 GVGVALGGNQTGFTL

-2891 DIDNYA
+2891 DTDNYA

-2906 VSLCIP
+2906 VSLCFP
-2912 PFCIGSTVS
+2912 PFCYGSTFS
-2921 GSANLAE
+2921 GNANVAE
-2928 GRTDSTYASV
+2928 GKTDSTYASV

-2957 NTDLVGGVISSTADP
+2957 NTDLVGGVISSTAAP
-2972 SKNTL
+2972 SKNVL

-2991 AYSSEQSSVSASYTS
+2991 AYSSEQSSVSVSYTS
-3006 GNPLNPDGVPT
+3006 ANPLNSEAVPT
-3017 PLQQGVSNLASN
+3017 PMQQGVSNLASN

-3048 AISTGTV
+3048 AISAGTV
-3055 VITDNAGQL
+3055 VITDNAGQV
-3064 AKTGKDAEATVAGL
+3064 AKTGKDAQATVAGL

-3096 QKIEEQQEI
+3096 QKVEEQQEI

-3112 VQQVAPLLY
+3112 VQQAAPILY
-3121 KQVGNF
+3121 NKVGSM
-3127 LEKQPTE
+3127 LEGQPPE
-3134 VRVAV
+3134 VKVAV
-3139 HALVG
+3139 HALIG

-3151 GGEFA
+3151 GGEFV
-3156 AGAAGAGVAT
+3156 AGAAGAGAAT
-3166 LVMETLGKEL
+3166 LVMETFGKEL
-3176 ESSDT
+3176 ESSDA
-3181 LRQLPEKDRKAL
+3181 LRNLSEKDRKAL
-3193 MQLVSGAIGGIVAG
+3193 MQLVSGAIGGVVAG
-3207 AVSGSGSAAAAAG
+3207 ATSGSGTAAAAGG

-3231 QLHPDEQKWIRDH
+3231 QSHQEETSLI
-3244 AKEFARQQGIS
+3244 AKLAKDKARQICGS
-3255 EDQAIERLSQ
+3255 
-3265 QAAKQVDYLWRAQL
+3265 
-3279 SDGDDAAAKSFLS
+3279 
-3292 SSKPTF
+3292 
-3298 TNPLGEQQ
+3298 
-3306 KLFTATDQQL
+3306 
-3316 LRPEMF
+3316 
-3322 ADTADPKFYQ
+3322 DTACISQKTTEW
-3332 RYVQSGI
+3332 S
-3339 NRDLNDGLVK
+3339 DLLERTAKGMVDDG
-3349 EFKDSGI
+3349 ENA
-3356 DIKNGAVELAAAVKE
+3356 KNMAYL
-3371 HPGIVLNAA
+3371 
-3380 WDAVKGLPGAIVDG
+3380 
-3394 FRESGQAI
+3394 
-3402 GEGAAVALNK
+3402 
-3412 DLTDK
+3412 
-3417 LNAIYGNDISGY
+3417 
-3429 QQALLA
+3429 QALLQTGSIPNSEGSRGGIEAYLKNLQTAQDMLVPYMGKA
-3435 IRVTVALTGATTTA
+3435 IIVNGVAATADGAIQTYFSATPAQRTDPTGNYLLNVQPPAPIVPGVELRDQNRLEQFATPNGSAQPVYPVEEWLIGGQVAGKLAGTIGRLLESVDVAMLGRVTASPGGNISAQQITQE
-3449 KTATGLTEAVV
+3449 GLV
-3460 TAVGKKLDRIL
+3460 L
-3471 EKKALDA
+3471 
-3478 LLDSGGV
+3478 
-3485 YDKSGQ
+3485 
-3491 PLLDMRKLSNEQKG
+3491 
-3505 VMGDLFA
+3505 
-3512 ENTVKRIVPEGEKL
+3512 
-3526 ARMPAIGEQ
+3526 RM
-3535 GIDDLY
+3535 
-3541 KVSRADV
+3541 
-3548 DYVIIE
+3548 
-3554 NKFVSDT
+3554 
-3561 KKTGAN
+3561 
-3567 VLGSTADGKQGSTSW
+3567 STADRALLSQIGNLPSSALQGDLREYVANNYFVRNGFTPMYGKCGSGNCFDGVYVKGNTVYINEVKPLNANGSIQLSGQSGSLPTQMTDAW
-3582 VTGSNRLRD
+3582 VDNAISRLAKSGNPDAVRTAEILLQAKKDNTLVKIVTGVDSKGIT
-3591 AVGLKNAAAVDD
+3591 AVKLSG
-3603 AIKAGR
+3603 
-3609 TETWVVTTR
+3609 
-3618 PDGSTEIQVLDS
+3618 
-3630 LGKPKPVDTSKIL
+3630 GK
-3643 PPGRNAVGAQP
+3643 

>member
-1 MNAKCYRT
+1 MWSCFRLESGPRKNYKARVVMNAKCYRT

-29 KGRQTGG
+29 KGRRSGG
-36 QAGTSAA
+36 QAGSPVAGAVT
-43 STPSAAR
+43 TR

-55 VVFGAWCALG
+55 VVFGAWCTLG
-65 LSYTVHAQVV
+65 LPYTVHAQVV

-192 NTSRATLTTGIPVFG
+192 NTSRATLTTGVPVFG

-258 AGANQVDHGT
+258 AGANQVDRGT

-273 IAGDGAAPAN
+273 IVGDGAGPAN

-349 IDNIGTT
+349 IDNTGTT
-356 YGRQSAALGTSGD
+356 YGRQSAALSTSGD

-375 LAAQQNLRVNAN
+375 LAAQQDLRVNVN

-428 GNATL
+428 GTATL
-433 QGASINLAGSQTSAN
+433 QGASVNLAGSQTSAK
-448 GNLNLNAQAGKLDL
+448 GDLTLNAQAGNLDM
-462 TGATT
+462 TGATV
-467 SAGGALSANAQGALI
+467 SAGATLHANAQGALI

-488 SSQGAATVTAGS
+488 SSQGAATVSAGS

-505 GQMVSQNALSANVA
+505 GQIVSQNALSANVA

-551 LNTDGLNLTTAG
+551 LNTDGLNLTMAG

-579 AVQAGQLSNA
+579 AVQAGQLNNT

-632 IAAGQRA
+632 IAAGKQT

-658 ALTAATLVN
+658 ALAAAALVN

-681 IGVSGTLDNTGGT
+681 IGVSGT

-723 TDSGAGTLS
+723 TDSGTGTLS
-732 VTTGSLS
+732 VTAGSLS

-769 QATLNVASLDNRA
+769 QATLNVASLDNSA

-794 DQGGLNN
+794 DQGGLDN

-833 TSVSASQS
+833 TRVSASQA
-841 LDNTQGGLIG
+841 LDNTQSGLIG

-978 QTLSNTQDGQIVAGH
+978 QTLSNTQGGQIVAGH
-993 DLTLATTRS
+993 DLTLGTTRS
-1002 VNNSGGTLSATN
+1002 VNNGGGTLSATN
-1014 NFTVNA
+1014 NVTVNA

-1033 GNGAVSVNV
+1033 GNGAVSLNV

-1169 AITNAGRIEGDTVA
+1169 AITNAGRIEGDTVS
-1183 TQSASF
+1183 TQSASL

-1242 DINIAANAVR
+1242 DVNIAANGVR

-1286 NVRPAPTV
+1286 NVRPAPNV
-1294 QTVTTGTTSTH
+1294 QTVTTGSTSTH

-1499 YQYQTQNIVSTYAWN
+1499 YQYQTQTIVSTYAWN

-1586 SGQQTVGAA
+1586 SGQQAVGAA

-1608 AGSNGALNISL
+1608 AGSNGALSISL

-1662 PQQVQKRLGDGFY
+1662 PQLVQKRLGDGFY

-1745 TLPDGSTQQVL
+1745 TLPDGSKQQVL

-1810 NRGGTIA
+1810 NRGGTIS

-1822 GTIVV
+1822 GTTVV

-1860 TVGATAV
+1860 TVGATTV
-1867 AGNSKASASLVGR
+1867 AGNSKASVSLVGR

-1904 ITAGGNAQVTAGHD
+1904 LTAGGNAQVTAGHD

-1932 TQNGQHHWEADSTT
+1932 TQNSQHHWEADSTT

-1970 AKVSAGQDLS
+1970 AKVSAGQDL
-1980 VIAGG
+1980 VVVAGG
-1985 NLMATTVTDTS
+1985 DLTATTVTDTS

-2010 TSRTYDETVIGT
+2010 SSRTYDETVIGT

-2090 KSTASSKAGGVT
+2090 KSTASGKAGGVT

-2145 DVGAGSSVSGNAV
+2145 DVGAGSSVSGHAV

-2222 SGAKGRSELH
+2222 SGAKGHSELH

-2250 SISAGKDAAIIGS
+2250 LISAGKDAAIIGS

-2270 GGVTGNIDVRAQNI
+2270 GGAAGNIDVRAQNI

-2298 QEAHSSGISVG
+2298 EEAHSSGISVG

-2340 VGAGALDVPQLAIG
+2340 VGAGALDTPQLAIG

-2471 VPYGSAHSADNAAGS
+2471 APYGSAHSADNAAAS

-2524 AARQGKVDIVAGTDT
+2524 LARQGKVDIVAGTDT
-2539 SSRHEDHSDRTIGDL
+2539 SNRHEDHSDRTIGDL
-2554 GGNGYSGTVGVRSA
+2554 GGNGYSGTVGVRST
-2568 SRTLDTD
+2568 SRTLDTA
-2575 KRQQSTIRSQVSS
+2575 KSQQSTVRSQVGS

-2599 DVTVHGADVSAGGD
+2599 NVTVHGADVSAGGD

-2626 QDAERSHQTES
+2626 QDAERSHQAES
-2637 SSQYGATL
+2637 SSQYGVTL

-2654 AQSVEQAGRAVEQH
+2654 AQSVEQAGRAIEQH

-2691 GANSNTTGAGASNV
+2691 GANSNNAGAGASNV

-2744 STLRAGQN
+2744 ATLRAGQN
-2752 VTITATGKD
+2752 VSITATGKD

-2837 HADGDAVTHVNSSVN
+2837 HADGDAVTHVNSSVT

-2891 DIDNYA
+2891 DTDNYA

-2912 PFCIGSTVS
+2912 PICYGSAVS
-2921 GSANLAE
+2921 GSANVAE

-2991 AYSSEQSSVSASYTS
+2991 AYSSEQSSVSVSYTS

-3048 AISTGTV
+3048 AISAGTV
-3055 VITDNAGQL
+3055 VITDNAGQQ
-3064 AKTGKDAEATVAGL
+3064 AKTGKDADATIEGL
-3078 NRDTEHAND
+3078 NRDTAHAND

-3144 GLISRAM
+3144 GLLSRAM

-3156 AGAAGAGVAT
+3156 AGAIGAGAAT
-3166 LVMETLGKEL
+3166 LAVETFGK
-3176 ESSDT
+3176 
-3181 LRQLPEKDRKAL
+3181 QLLAIDGLSEGDRKAL
-3193 MQLVSGAIGGIVAG
+3193 VQLVGM
-3207 AVSGSGSAAAAAG
+3207 AVSGVAAG
-3220 ATSQMAEQFNR
+3220 AA
-3231 QLHPDEQKWIRDH
+3231 
-3244 AKEFARQQGIS
+3244 G
-3255 EDQAIERLSQ
+3255 
-3265 QAAKQVDYLWRAQL
+3265 
-3279 SDGDDAAAKSFLS
+3279 GS
-3292 SSKPTF
+3292 SA
-3298 TNPLGEQQ
+3298 G
-3306 KLFTATDQQL
+3306 
-3316 LRPEMF
+3316 
-3322 ADTADPKFYQ
+3322 
-3332 RYVQSGI
+3332 V
-3339 NRDLNDGLVK
+3339 
-3349 EFKDSGI
+3349 
-3356 DIKNGAVELAAAVKE
+3356 AAAVGTAQSAIQNNYLKHVDRAAYDKAKAACGQSNAKACAE
-3371 HPGIVLNAA
+3371 AEIYAEQDRTNNKNLANAVNRCAPGDDCQGVSNFILEQMKAA
-3380 WDAVKGLPGAIVDG
+3380 GCGSNPSSIDCTTLGSAWLAAQSKAQGLETPLIGPDDLIPYKGIT
-3394 FRESGQAI
+3394 S
-3402 GEGAAVALNK
+3402 VAL
-3412 DLTDK
+3412 
-3417 LNAIYGNDISGY
+3417 AGIRGAG
-3429 QQALLA
+3429 ALLA
-3435 IRVTVALTGATTTA
+3435 RAGLLGMIKRAEPEVVETVVQEIGQEAT
-3449 KTATGLTEAVV
+3449 
-3460 TAVGKKLDRIL
+3460 
-3471 EKKALDA
+3471 KKAVQDAGAARTVSGDAQAVNRQATAADTTGGMAHSGDAADA
-3478 LLDSGGV
+3478 L
-3485 YDKSGQ
+3485 
-3491 PLLDMRKLSNEQKG
+3491 
-3505 VMGDLFA
+3505 
-3512 ENTVKRIVPEGEKL
+3512 
-3526 ARMPAIGEQ
+3526 
-3535 GIDDLY
+3535 
-3541 KVSRADV
+3541 
-3548 DYVIIE
+3548 
-3554 NKFVSDT
+3554 
-3561 KKTGAN
+3561 
-3567 VLGSTADGKQGSTSW
+3567 KQGSDNLSSAGTNSIPSS
-3582 VTGSNRLRD
+3582 GANAAENSSGRLRAGGTVELFTD
-3591 AVGLKNAAAVDD
+3591 ASGPKIPGAVGVGPTDPTAIASDAMRMPNIPSGSQARVVANNPFIPPSAGGTSSMMNYLPEAARITQPGGEIVINGNLMNKYFTNRPTLEQLDAMGL
-3603 AIKAGR
+3603 AIKYDGPLLSEFGGMKFAR
-3609 TETWVVTTR
+3609 T
-3618 PDGSTEIQVLDS
+3618 DGSAIDVS
-3630 LGKPKPVDTSKIL
+3630 SMRSIVFVKKG
-3643 PPGRNAVGAQP
+3643 G